1 MIKARYILTLFAMLL
16 SMVARGQDFNPDSP
30 PEPGARYKLT
40 LKAQPAEAAT
50 VSGGGLYVVNANV
63 SVKAVAKSSN
73 WRFINWTDAEG
84 KVVSTSN
91 SFTHRKLNSA
101 ETLTANY
108 EYQKTSLLTIAY
120 DPSSIKTSE
129 VKEYAV
135 GVPYYTQASTYS
147 DYTFVN
153 WTTSDGTVISTNRTV
168 SYTVTENDE
177 TITAHYRYTP
187 GSPAE
192 PNETKPKH
200 KVFFRCDPA
209 GLTGFN
215 KTSGF
220 SVSEGSP
227 YSVTVYS
234 VSDYEF
240 KGWTWEGET
249 KVLETSYTWNV
260 NMGTRDAHL
269 VAHFEFKPSSP
280 SEPSTDTKQRHSLY
294 ATTTSMYRGETTL
307 LPVYMQ
313 NTGNVKTLSF
323 KLHLPKNLSVDVA
336 NIQKTLRTDAYT
348 VQAAQE
354 DSVLSVSLEG
364 GTQIVEH
371 DGVVVRIPVSAQDA
385 LKDGIYTVKFS
396 DITGTT
402 LEDAAINFTSR
413 SGRLVVS
420 TPEEGDLQAKFSVE
434 TYMNRAQLTNL
445 SSENAKTFEWN
456 FGDGSTS
463 TERNPMHIY
472 AEAGTY
478 TVRLTA
484 RGIVKTVTAEQQ
496 IIINPANTW
505 SASGDYRLDPTVNSA
520 RAFKSMHEMFELL
533 SQCKPEGTINVKTGG
548 KEVFSVNLLTA
559 DSLALLSTLTEKL
572 GTTGVVMAFKNEA
585 QKPVTLQFNTAANSA
600 DMQKVT
606 DFFRHI
612 SLENV
617 QVTLNGAAIN
627 IGEIGRY
634 SEQTICSGTSTQP
647 EAFTAISSSEK
658 VKVKWTASV
667 AEGCTV
673 RGYQLTGTD
682 DLPAMTLTNEGSKT
696 DLVTYHVSVELNG
709 VVALAY
715 IYKVYVKP
723 LLKSLA
729 LSSPSNNAVLEYGQ
743 VTLSCSNLG
752 QDAVGYTFHYRR
764 TDAEATEDGEAEEWK
779 EVKTT
784 SPSTTFVPV
793 EGASYE
799 WYATA
804 HGECYEKVDSEHRTF
819 SISKRS
825 DLTVESV
832 TVPAEVKAN
841 TTFQITAVVRN
852 IGKGATR
859 SSAWTD
865 MLYEERADGKQY
877 YGIKGIAHRGV
888 LQPGESYTVTFT
900 VTSPGASVSGF
911 RYMVETDVYA
921 EETESD
927 ESNNSKFTDP
937 IAIVNRYIDAADYEA
952 LKAIYAATNGG
963 AWTSKTW
970 RIGSNAVTSTRW
982 PGVTF
987 DEEGHVLA
995 IDLQDNNLS
1004 GSLPTEGM
1012 QMKSLRTLNLRRNNL
1027 RGDVAAFCKLLP
1039 ALETLNLGYNL
1050 FTEIKEALPTHITSL
1065 NLQNQREGYSLS
1077 TFTLQEWAM
1086 GDKLADIQLGSLIA
1100 YDHKNQNFEAH
1111 PSLSIYTTDNN
1122 SYVGEMRYED
1132 GAYRYYLSGTY
1143 TYASGTEFCIR
1154 SNGGVAQNNRL
1165 RAKLTWTKGDV
1176 NADASVDVLDAQQT
1190 LNYIMGTQNGN
1201 FNYPA
1206 ADTYEGSGIN
1216 VQDVVATI
1224 NIFIGSNDNADR
1236 KTVMAAQ
1243 RRWTESLGDGASA
1256 ANVLSVEDGA
1266 LWLNASDQVAALDI
1280 TLAGVKA
1287 NDVKLAL
1294 SKQRYQ
1300 LVTHNTANGVRVV
1313 IISTTGDIISGRT
1326 KLLQLAKP
1334 ARVDQTM
1341 AADIDA
1347 QPVGIA
1353 FEGQATGIDAVTT
1366 DAKSREDVYS
1376 IDGRKLNGVER
1387 EGIYIVNGK
1396 KKAINRHQLK

>member
-1 MIKARYILTLFAMLL
+1 MIKSRYILTLLAMLL

-40 LKAQPAEAAT
+40 LKALPAEAAT
-50 VSGGGLYVVNANV
+50 VSGGGLYAVNANV
-63 SVKAVAKSSN
+63 SVKAVARNAN
-73 WRFINWTDAEG
+73 WRFKNWTDAEG
-84 KVVSTSN
+84 KVVSTS
-91 SFTHRKLNSA
+91 STFTHRKLNSA

-108 EYQKTSLLTIAY
+108 EYQKTSRLTIAY

-135 GVPYYTQASTYS
+135 GVPYSYTASTYS

-153 WTTSDGTVISTNRTV
+153 WTTSDGTVISTNRAV

-177 TITAHYRYTP
+177 TITAHYRFTP

-200 KVFFRCDPA
+200 KVYFRCDPA
-209 GLTGFN
+209 GLAGFYQSN
-215 KTSGF
+215 GF
-220 SVSEGSP
+220 SVSEGSA

-249 KVLETSYTWNV
+249 KILETSRTWNV

-307 LPVYMQ
+307 LPIYMQ

-323 KLHLPKNLSVDVA
+323 KLHLPKNLTVDVA
-336 NIQKTLRTDAYT
+336 GIKKTLRTEAYT

-371 DGVVVRIPVSAQDA
+371 DGVVVRIPVSAQEA
-385 LKDGIYTVKFS
+385 LKDSVYTVKFS
-396 DITGTT
+396 DIAGTT
-402 LEDAAINFTSR
+402 TADAVINFTSR

-434 TYMNRAQLTNL
+434 TYMNRAQFTNL

-456 FGDGSTS
+456 FGDGATS
-463 TERNPMHIY
+463 TERNPMHSY

-505 SASGDYRLDPTVNSA
+505 SASGDYRLDPTANSA
-520 RAFKSMHEMFELL
+520 RAFKSMHEMLSLL
-533 SQCKPEGTINVKTGG
+533 SQCTPDGTINVKTGG
-548 KEVFSVNLLTA
+548 KEAFDANLQTA

-585 QKPVTLQFNTAANSA
+585 PNPVTLQFNTATNSA

-612 SLENV
+612 SLDNV
-617 QVTLNGAAIN
+617 VVTLNGAAIN
-627 IGEIGRY
+627 IGEIDRF
-634 SEQTICSGTSTQP
+634 SAQTICSGASTQP

-673 RGYQLTGTD
+673 RGYQLTGTGN
-682 DLPAMTLTNEGSKT
+682 LPAMTLTNEGSKT
-696 DLVTYHVSVELNG
+696 DLVTYHVSVELDG
-709 VVALAY
+709 VAMYTY

-729 LSSPSNNAVLEYGQ
+729 LSSPSDNAVLEYGQ

-752 QDAVGYTFHYRR
+752 QAAVGYTFHYRR
-764 TDAEATEDGEAEEWK
+764 TDAEAENAAEWT
-779 EVKTT
+779 VVNTT
-784 SPSTTFVPV
+784 TPSTAFVPV

-804 HGECYEKVDSEHRTF
+804 HGECNETVESAHRTF
-819 SISKRS
+819 SIRKRA
-825 DLTVESV
+825 DLTVVSV

-859 SSAWTD
+859 SSNWQD
-865 MLYEERADGKQY
+865 IICEEQANGSYRE
-877 YGIKGIAHRGV
+877 IKRISHNGV
-888 LQPGESYTVTFT
+888 LQPGDSYTVTFT
-900 VTSPGASVSGF
+900 VTSPDATLSEV
-911 RYMVETDVYA
+911 RYLVETDSWYQ
-921 EETESD
+921 ETESN
-927 ESNNSKFTDP
+927 ESNNMNISDP
-937 IAIVNRYIDAADYEA
+937 VSIIKRYIDAADYEA
-952 LKAIYAATNGG
+952 LKVLYQATNGG
-963 AWTSKTW
+963 AWTNKTW
-970 RIGSNAVTSTRW
+970 RIGSNAVTSTGW

-995 IDLQDNNLS
+995 IELQNNNLR

-1012 QMKSLRTLNLRRNNL
+1012 EMKSLRTLNLSGNSL
-1027 RGDVAAFCKLLP
+1027 SGDVAAFCKLLP

-1050 FTEIKEALPTHITSL
+1050 FTELTDVLPAHITSL
-1065 NLQNQREGYSLS
+1065 NLQNQREGYHLS

-1086 GDKLADIQLGSLIA
+1086 GDKQANIQLGTLIA
-1100 YDHKNQNFEAH
+1100 YDHQNQNFDGH
-1111 PSLSIYTTDNN
+1111 PALRIYTTDNN
-1122 SYVGEMRYED
+1122 SYVGEMRYAD

-1143 TYASGTEFCIR
+1143 NYASGTEFCIR
-1154 SNGGVAQNNRL
+1154 SYEGVAQNNRL

-1206 ADTYEGSGIN
+1206 ADTYEGGGIN

-1224 NIFIGSNDNADR
+1224 NIFIGSNDNADQ
-1236 KTVMAAQ
+1236 KSLMAAQ
-1243 RRWTESLGDGASA
+1243 RRWTESMGEEAST
-1256 ANVLSVEDGA
+1256 ANVLSVEDDA
-1266 LWLNASDQVAALDI
+1266 LWLDATDQVAALDI

-1287 NDVKLAL
+1287 NDVKLAM

-1300 LVTHNTANGVRVV
+1300 LVTHNTANGVRIV

-1326 KLLQLAKP
+1326 KLLRLAKP
-1334 ARVDQTM
+1334 ARVYQAM

-1347 QPVGIA
+1347 QPVGVA
-1353 FEGQATGIDAVTT
+1353 FEGQTTDIDAVTA
-1366 DAKSREDVYS
+1366 DAESREDVYT
-1376 IDGRKLNGVER
+1376 IDGRKLNGVAR
-1387 EGIYIVNGK
+1387 EGVYIVNGK

>member
-1 MIKARYILTLFAMLL
+1 MLL

-84 KVVSTSN
+84 KVVNTNS
-91 SFTHRKLNSA
+91 SFTHRKLNSN

-135 GVPYYTQASTYS
+135 GVTYSYTASTYS

-153 WTTSDGTVISTNRTV
+153 WTTSDGTVISTERTV
-168 SYTVTENDE
+168 RYTVTENDE
-177 TITAHYRYTP
+177 TITAHYRFTP

-200 KVFFRCDPA
+200 KVYFKCDPA
-209 GLTGFN
+209 GLTGFYQSN
-215 KTSGF
+215 GF
-220 SVSEGSP
+220 SVSEGNTFR
-227 YSVTVYS
+227 VEVYS

-240 KGWTWEGET
+240 KGWTREGSSEIIGQYRT
-249 KVLETSYTWNV
+249 FSGT
-260 NMGTRDAHL
+260 MGKEDVHL

-307 LPVYMQ
+307 LPIYMQ

-323 KLHLPKNLSVDVA
+323 KLHLPKNLTVDVA

-348 VQAAQE
+348 VQAVQE

-371 DGVVVRIPVSAQDA
+371 DGVVVRIPVIAQDA
-385 LKDGIYTVKFS
+385 LKDSVYTVKFS
-396 DITGTT
+396 DIAGTT
-402 LEDAAINFTSR
+402 TADAAINFTNR

-420 TPEEGDLQAKFSVE
+420 TPEEGDLQARFSVE
-434 TYMNRAQLTNL
+434 TYMNRAQFANL

-456 FGDGSTS
+456 FGDGTTS
-463 TERNPMHIY
+463 TERNPMHSY

-520 RAFKSMHEMFELL
+520 RAFKSMHEMLELL
-533 SQCKPEGTINVKTGG
+533 SQCKPEGTINVKPGG
-548 KEVFSVNLLTA
+548 KEAFEANLQTA

-572 GTTGVVMAFKNEA
+572 GTTGVVMAFRNEA
-585 QKPVTLQFNTAANSA
+585 EKPVTLQFNTAANSA

-606 DFFRHI
+606 DYFRHI
-612 SLENV
+612 TLENV
-617 QVTLNGAAIN
+617 VVTLNGTAIN
-627 IGEIGRY
+627 IGEIGRF

-647 EAFTAISSSEK
+647 EAFAAISSSEA
-658 VKVKWTASV
+658 VKVSWTASV

-673 RGYQLTGTD
+673 RGYQLTGTGN
-682 DLPAMTLTNEGSKT
+682 LPAMTLTNEGSKT
-696 DLVTYHVSVELNG
+696 DLVTYHVNVELNG
-709 VVALAY
+709 AVMYTY

-723 LLKSLA
+723 LLKSLS
-729 LSSPSNNAVLEYGQ
+729 LSSPSNNATLEYGQ

-752 QDAVGYTFHYRR
+752 QAAVGYTFHYRR
-764 TDAEATEDGEAEEWK
+764 TYAEAESAEEWK

-784 SPSTTFVPV
+784 TPSTAFVPV

-804 HGECYEKVDSEHRTF
+804 HGECSEAVDSEHRTF
-819 SISKRS
+819 SIRKRS

-832 TVPAEVKAN
+832 TAPVEVKAN
-841 TTFQITAVVRN
+841 TTFQVTAVVRN

-865 MLYEERADGKQY
+865 ALYEKRPDGAVRVGTQ
-877 YGIKGIAHRGV
+877 AHYGV
-888 LQPGESYTVTFT
+888 LQPDASYTVTFNI
-900 VTSPGASVSGF
+900 TSPDATQSEVSYF
-911 RYMVETDVYA
+911 VETDLYR

-927 ESNNSKFTDP
+927 ESNNIKSTDP
-937 IAIVNRYIDAADYEA
+937 IALINRYIDAADYEA
-952 LKAIYAATNGG
+952 LKVLYHATNGG
-963 AWTSKTW
+963 AWTNKTW
-970 RIGSNAVTSTRW
+970 RIGSNAVTSTGW

-995 IDLQDNNLS
+995 IELQNNNLR
-1004 GSLPTEGM
+1004 GNLPTEGM
-1012 QMKSLRTLNLRRNNL
+1012 EMKSLRMLNLNGNSL
-1027 RGDVAAFCKLLP
+1027 SGDVAAFCKLLP

-1050 FTEIKEALPTHITSL
+1050 FTELTGVLPAHITSL

-1077 TFTLQEWAM
+1077 TFTQQEWAM
-1086 GDKLADIQLGSLIA
+1086 GDKLADIKLGSLIA
-1100 YDHKNQNFEAH
+1100 YDHQNQNFEAH
-1111 PSLSIYTTDNN
+1111 PTLRIYTTDNN
-1122 SYVGEMRYED
+1122 SYVGEMIYSD
-1132 GAYRYYLSGTY
+1132 GAYRYSLSGTY
-1143 TYASGTEFCIR
+1143 NYASGTEFCIR
-1154 SNGGVAQNNRL
+1154 SSGGVAQNNRL

-1206 ADTYEGSGIN
+1206 ADTYEGGGIN

-1236 KTVMAAQ
+1236 KSLMAAQ
-1243 RRWTESLGDGASA
+1243 RRWTESMGEGASTL
-1256 ANVLSVEDGA
+1256 NVLSVEDGA
-1266 LWLNASDQVAALDI
+1266 LWLDASDQVAALDI
-1280 TLAGVKA
+1280 TLAGVRA
-1287 NDVKLAL
+1287 NDVKLAM

-1326 KLLQLAKP
+1326 KLLRLAKP
-1334 ARVDQTM
+1334 ARVEQAM

-1347 QPVGIA
+1347 QPVGVA
-1353 FEGQATGIDAVTT
+1353 FDGQTTDIDAITT
-1366 DAKSREDVYS
+1366 DADSRDAVYS
-1376 IDGRKLNGVER
+1376 IDGRKLNGVAG

>member
-1 MIKARYILTLFAMLL
+1 MLL

-84 KVVSTSN
+84 KVVNTNS
-91 SFTHRKLNSA
+91 SFTHRKLNSN

-108 EYQKTSLLTIAY
+108 EYQQTSRLTIAY
-120 DPSSIKTSE
+120 DPSSIRTSE

-135 GVPYYTQASTYS
+135 GVTYSYTASTYS

-177 TITAHYRYTP
+177 TITAHYRFTP

-200 KVFFRCDPA
+200 KVYFKCDPA
-209 GLTGFN
+209 GLVGFN
-215 KTSGF
+215 QNNGF
-220 SVSEGSP
+220 SVSEGKTF
-227 YSVTVYS
+227 SVTVYDAGS
-234 VSDYEF
+234 YEF
-240 KGWTWEGET
+240 KGWTREGSSEIIGQYRT
-249 KVLETSYTWNV
+249 YNGT
-260 NMGTRDAHL
+260 MGKEDMHL

-307 LPVYMQ
+307 LPIYMQ

-323 KLHLPKNLSVDVA
+323 KLHLPKNLKVDVA
-336 NIQKTLRTDAYT
+336 GIQKTLRTEAYT
-348 VQAAQE
+348 VQAALE

-371 DGVVVRIPVSAQDA
+371 DGVVARIPVSAQDA
-385 LKDGIYTVKFS
+385 LKDSVYTVRFS
-396 DITGTT
+396 DIAGTT
-402 LEDAAINFTSR
+402 TADAVINFTSR

-548 KEVFSVNLLTA
+548 KEAFEANLQTA

-572 GTTGVVMAFKNEA
+572 GTTGVVMAFRNEA
-585 QKPVTLQFNTAANSA
+585 EKPVTLQFTTAANSA

-606 DFFRHI
+606 DYFRHI
-612 SLENV
+612 TLENV
-617 QVTLNGAAIN
+617 VVTLNGAAIN
-627 IGEIGRY
+627 IGEIGRF

-647 EAFTAISSSEK
+647 EAFAAISSSEA
-658 VKVKWTASV
+658 VKVSWTASV

-673 RGYQLTGTD
+673 RGYQLTGTGN
-682 DLPAMTLTNEGSKT
+682 LPAMTLTNEGSKT
-696 DLVTYHVSVELNG
+696 DHVTYHVNVELNG
-709 VVALAY
+709 AVMYTY

-723 LLKSLA
+723 LLKSLS
-729 LSSPSNNAVLEYGQ
+729 LSSPSNNATLEYGQ

-752 QDAVGYTFHYRR
+752 QAAVGYTFHYRR
-764 TDAEATEDGEAEEWK
+764 TDAESAEEWK

-784 SPSTTFVPV
+784 TPSTAFVPV

-804 HGECYEKVDSEHRTF
+804 HGECSEAVDSEHRTF
-819 SISKRS
+819 SIRKRS

-832 TVPAEVKAN
+832 TAPVEVKAN

-865 MLYEERADGKQY
+865 ALYEKRPDGAVRVGTQ
-877 YGIKGIAHRGV
+877 AHYGV
-888 LQPGESYTVTFT
+888 LQPDASYTVTFNI
-900 VTSPGASVSGF
+900 TSPDASQSEVSYF
-911 RYMVETDVYA
+911 VETDTYR

-927 ESNNSKFTDP
+927 ESNNIKSTDP

-952 LKAIYAATNGG
+952 LKVLYHATNGG
-963 AWTSKTW
+963 AWTNKTW
-970 RIGSNAVTSTRW
+970 RIGSNAVTSTGW

-995 IDLQDNNLS
+995 IELQNNNLR
-1004 GSLPTEGM
+1004 GNLPTEGM
-1012 QMKSLRTLNLRRNNL
+1012 EMKSLRTLNLSHNNL
-1027 RGDVAAFCKLLP
+1027 KGDVAAFCKLLP

-1050 FTEIKEALPTHITSL
+1050 FTELTGVLPAHITSL

-1077 TFTLQEWAM
+1077 TFTQQEWAM

-1100 YDHKNQNFEAH
+1100 YDHQNQNFEAH
-1111 PSLSIYTTDNN
+1111 PTLRIYTTDNN
-1122 SYVGEMRYED
+1122 SYVGEMIYSD
-1132 GAYRYYLSGTY
+1132 GAYRYSLSGTY
-1143 TYASGTEFCIR
+1143 NYASGTEFCIR
-1154 SNGGVAQNNRL
+1154 SSGGVAQNNRL

-1176 NADASVDVLDAQQT
+1176 NADAAVDVLDAQQT

-1201 FNYPA
+1201 FNYLA
-1206 ADTYEGSGIN
+1206 ADTYQGGGIN

-1236 KTVMAAQ
+1236 KSLMAAQ
-1243 RRWTESLGDGASA
+1243 RRWTESMGEGTSTH
-1256 ANVLSVEDGA
+1256 NVLSVEDGA
-1266 LWLNASDQVAALDI
+1266 LWLDASDQVAALDI
-1280 TLAGVKA
+1280 TLAGVRA
-1287 NDVKLAL
+1287 NDVKLAM

-1300 LVTHNTANGVRVV
+1300 LVTHNTANGVRIV

-1326 KLLQLAKP
+1326 KLLRLAKA
-1334 ARVDQTM
+1334 ARVDQAM

-1347 QPVGIA
+1347 QPVGVA
-1353 FEGQATGIDAVTT
+1353 FEGQTSDIDAVT
-1366 DAKSREDVYS
+1366 AGAESLEGVYS
-1376 IDGRKLNGVER
+1376 INGRKLNGVAG

-1396 KKAINRHQLK
+1396 KKAINRHQ

>member
-1 MIKARYILTLFAMLL
+1 MLL

-50 VSGGGLYVVNANV
+50 VSGGGLYAVNANV
-63 SVKAVAKSSN
+63 NVKAVARSAN
-73 WRFINWTDAEG
+73 WRFKNWTNAEG
-84 KVVSTSN
+84 KVVSTSS

-108 EYQKTSLLTIAY
+108 EYQKTSRLTIAY
-120 DPSSIKTSE
+120 DPSSIRTSE

-135 GVPYYTQASTYS
+135 GITYSYTASTYS

-153 WTTSDGTVISTNRTV
+153 WTTSDGTVISTNRAV
-168 SYTVTENDE
+168 SYTFTENDE
-177 TITAHYRYTP
+177 TITAHYRFTP

-200 KVFFRCDPA
+200 KVYFKCDPA
-209 GLTGFN
+209 GLAGFN

-220 SVSEGSP
+220 SVSEGSV

-249 KVLETSYTWNV
+249 KILETSYTWNV

-280 SEPSTDTKQRHSLY
+280 SEPSTDSKQRHSLY

-307 LPVYMQ
+307 LPIYMQ

-323 KLHLPKNLSVDVA
+323 KLHLPKNLTVDVA
-336 NIQKTLRTDAYT
+336 GIQKTLRTDAYT

-371 DGVVVRIPVSAQDA
+371 DGVVVRIPVSAQEA
-385 LKDGIYTVKFS
+385 LKDSVYTVKFS
-396 DITGTT
+396 DISGTT
-402 LEDAAINFTSR
+402 TADAAINFTSR

-434 TYMNRAQLTNL
+434 TYMNRAQFTNL

-456 FGDGSTS
+456 FGDGATS
-463 TERNPMHIY
+463 TECNPMHSY

-505 SASGDYRLDPTVNSA
+505 SASGDYRLDPTANSA
-520 RAFKSMHEMFELL
+520 RAFKSMHEMLSLL
-533 SQCKPEGTINVKTGG
+533 SQCTPDGTINIKTGG
-548 KEVFSVNLLTA
+548 KEAFDANLQSA

-572 GTTGVVMAFKNEA
+572 GKAGVVMAFKNEA
-585 QKPVTLQFNTAANSA
+585 QNPVTLRFNVAANST
-600 DMQKVT
+600 DMQKAT

-612 SLENV
+612 SLDNV
-617 QVTLNGAAIN
+617 VVTLNGAAIN
-627 IGEIGRY
+627 IGEIDRF
-634 SEQTICSGTSTQP
+634 SAQTICSGASTQP

-658 VKVKWTASV
+658 VKVSWTASV

-673 RGYQLTGTD
+673 RGYQLTGSGN
-682 DLPAMTLTNEGSKT
+682 LPAMTLTNEGSKT
-696 DLVTYHVSVELNG
+696 DFVTYHVSVELDG
-709 VVALAY
+709 VAITH

-729 LSSPSNNAVLEYGQ
+729 LSSPSDNATLEYGQ

-752 QDAVGYTFHYRR
+752 QAAVGYTFSYRR
-764 TDAEATEDGEAEEWK
+764 TDAEAENSEEWK

-784 SPSTTFVPV
+784 SPSTAFVPV

-804 HGECYEKVDSEHRTF
+804 HGEYNETVESAHRTF
-819 SISKRS
+819 SIRKRS

-832 TVPAEVKAN
+832 TAPAEVKAN

-859 SSAWTD
+859 NSNWQD
-865 MLYEERADGKQY
+865 IICEEQADGSY
-877 YGIKGIAHRGV
+877 REIKRISHNGV
-888 LQPGESYTVTFT
+888 LQPGDSYTVTFT
-900 VTSPGASVSGF
+900 VTSPDATLSEVS
-911 RYMVETDVYA
+911 YLVETDSWN
-921 EETESD
+921 EETESN
-927 ESNNSKFTDP
+927 ESNNIKVSDP
-937 IAIVNRYIDAADYEA
+937 ISIINRYIDAADYEA
-952 LKAIYAATNGG
+952 LKVLYQATNGG
-963 AWTSKTW
+963 AWTNKTW
-970 RIGSNAVTSTRW
+970 RIGSNAVTSTGW

-995 IDLQDNNLS
+995 IDLQNNNLR
-1004 GSLPTEGM
+1004 GTLPTEGM
-1012 QMKSLRTLNLRRNNL
+1012 EMKSLRTLNLSGNSL
-1027 RGDVAAFCKLLP
+1027 SGDVAAFCKLLP

-1050 FTEIKEALPTHITSL
+1050 FTELSGVLPAHITSL

-1077 TFTLQEWAM
+1077 TFTQQEWAM
-1086 GDKLADIQLGSLIA
+1086 GDKQADIQLGTLIA

-1111 PSLSIYTTDNN
+1111 PTLRIYTTDNN
-1122 SYVGEMRYED
+1122 SYVGEMRYTD

-1143 TYASGTEFCIR
+1143 NYASGTEFCIR
-1154 SNGGVAQNNRL
+1154 SYEGVAQNNRL
-1165 RAKLTWTKGDV
+1165 RAKLTWTNGDV

-1201 FNYPA
+1201 FNYLA
-1206 ADTYEGSGIN
+1206 ADTYQGGGIN

-1224 NIFIGSNDNADR
+1224 NIFIGSNDNADQ
-1236 KTVMAAQ
+1236 KSLMAAQ
-1243 RRWTESLGDGASA
+1243 RRWTESLGEDAA
-1256 ANVLSVEDGA
+1256 TANVLSVEDDA
-1266 LWLNASDQVAALDI
+1266 LWLDATDQVAALDI

-1287 NDVKLAL
+1287 NDVKLAM

-1326 KLLQLAKP
+1326 KLLRLAKQ
-1334 ARVDQTM
+1334 ARVEQAM

-1347 QPVGIA
+1347 QPVGVA
-1353 FEGQATGIDAVTT
+1353 FEGQTT
-1366 DAKSREDVYS
+1366 DIDTITTDVDSREAVYS
-1376 IDGRKLNGVER
+1376 LDGRKLNGVAR
-1387 EGIYIVNGK
+1387 EGVYIVNGK
-1396 KKAINRHQLK
+1396 KKAINRHQ

>member
-1 MIKARYILTLFAMLL
+1 MLL

-40 LKAQPAEAAT
+40 VKAQPAEAAT

-73 WRFINWTDAEG
+73 WRFKNWTDAEG
-84 KVVSTSN
+84 NEVSTKS
-91 SFTHRKLNSA
+91 SFTHRKLNSN
-101 ETLTANY
+101 ETLTANF
-108 EYQKTSLLTIAY
+108 EEVKTSRLTIAY
-120 DPSSIKTSE
+120 DPSSIGTSE

-135 GVPYYTQASTYS
+135 GVTYSTTASNYS
-147 DYTFVN
+147 DYTFDN
-153 WTTSDGTVISTNRTV
+153 WTTSDGTVISTNREV
-168 SYTVTENDE
+168 RYTFTENDE

-200 KVFFRCDPA
+200 KVFFRCEPA

-249 KVLETSYTWNV
+249 KILETSYTWNV

-323 KLHLPKNLSVDVA
+323 KLHLPKNLKVDVA
-336 NIQKTLRTDAYT
+336 GIQKTLRTDAYT

-396 DITGTT
+396 DIAGTT

-505 SASGDYRLDPTVNSA
+505 TASGDYRLDPTVNSA

-548 KEVFSVNLLTA
+548 KEAFSVNLQTA

-572 GTTGVVMAFKNEA
+572 GTTGVVMAFRNEA

-617 QVTLNGAAIN
+617 VVTLNGAAIN
-627 IGEIGRY
+627 IGEIGRF

-647 EAFTAISSSEK
+647 EAFTAISSSEA

-673 RGYQLTGTD
+673 RGYQLTGTG
-682 DLPAMTLTNEGSKT
+682 DLPDMTLTNEGSKT

-729 LSSPSNNAVLEYGQ
+729 LGSPSNNATLDYGQ

-752 QDAVGYTFHYRR
+752 QAAVGYTFHYRR
-764 TDAEATEDGEAEEWK
+764 TDAEAEGAEEWK

-784 SPSTTFVPV
+784 TPSTAFVPV

-804 HGECYEKVDSEHRTF
+804 HGECYETVDSEHRTF

-865 MLYEERADGKQY
+865 ALYEKRPGGAVRVGTQTHY
-877 YGIKGIAHRGV
+877 GV
-888 LQPGESYTVTFT
+888 LQPDASYTVTFNI
-900 VTSPGASVSGF
+900 TSPDATQNEVGYF
-911 RYMVETDVYA
+911 VETDLYR
-921 EETESD
+921 EETESN
-927 ESNNSKFTDP
+927 ESNNIKSTDT

-952 LKAIYAATNGG
+952 LKVLYQATNGG
-963 AWTSKTW
+963 AWTNKTW
-970 RIGSNAVTSTRW
+970 RIGSNAVTSTGW

-987 DEEGHVLA
+987 DDEGHVLA
-995 IDLQDNNLS
+995 IDLQNNNLR

-1012 QMKSLRTLNLRRNNL
+1012 EMKSLRTLNLSGNSLN
-1027 RGDVAAFCKLLP
+1027 GDVATFCTLLP
-1039 ALETLNLGYNL
+1039 ALETLNLGNNL
-1050 FTEIKEALPTHITSL
+1050 FTELTDVLPAHITSL
-1065 NLQNQREGYSLS
+1065 NLQNQRERYSLS
-1077 TFTLQEWAM
+1077 TFPLQEWAM
-1086 GDKLADIQLGSLIA
+1086 GDKQADIQLGSLIA

-1111 PSLSIYTTDNN
+1111 PTLRIYTADNN
-1122 SYVGEMRYED
+1122 SYVGEMRYSD
-1132 GAYRYYLSGTY
+1132 GAYSYSLSGTY

-1154 SNGGVAQNNRL
+1154 SNDGVAQNNRL

-1206 ADTYEGSGIN
+1206 ADTYESSGIN

-1224 NIFIGSNDNADR
+1224 NIFIGSNDNASQ
-1236 KTVMAAQ
+1236 KSLKAAQ
-1243 RRWTESLGDGASA
+1243 RRWTESLGEEASA

-1300 LVTHNTANGVRVV
+1300 LVTHNTVNGVRVV

-1341 AADIDA
+1341 AADINA

-1353 FEGQATGIDAVTT
+1353 FEGQATDIDAVTT
-1366 DAKSREDVYS
+1366 GAEGREDVYS
-1376 IDGRKLNGVER
+1376 IDGRKLNGVTG

-1396 KKAINRHQLK
+1396 KKAINRHQMK

>member
-1 MIKARYILTLFAMLL
+1 MLL

-40 LKAQPAEAAT
+40 LKALPAEAAT
-50 VSGGGLYVVNANV
+50 VSGGGLYAVNANV
-63 SVKAVAKSSN
+63 SVKAVARNAN
-73 WRFINWTDAEG
+73 WRFKNWTDAEG
-84 KVVSTSN
+84 NVVSTS
-91 SFTHRKLNSA
+91 STFTHRKLNSA

-108 EYQKTSLLTIAY
+108 EYQKTSHLTIAY
-120 DPSSIKTSE
+120 DPSSIRTSE

-135 GVPYYTQASTYS
+135 GVTYSYTASTYS

-153 WTTSDGTVISTNRTV
+153 WTTSDGTVISTERTV
-168 SYTVTENDE
+168 RYTVTENDE
-177 TITAHYRYTP
+177 TITAHYRFTP

-192 PNETKPKH
+192 PNETKPKY
-200 KVFFRCDPA
+200 KVYFKCDPA
-209 GLTGFN
+209 GLTGFYQSN
-215 KTSGF
+215 GF
-220 SVSEGSP
+220 SVSEGNTFR
-227 YSVTVYS
+227 VEVYS

-240 KGWTWEGET
+240 KGWTREGSSEIIGQYRT
-249 KVLETSYTWNV
+249 FNGT
-260 NMGTRDAHL
+260 MGKEDVHL

-307 LPVYMQ
+307 LPIYMQ

-323 KLHLPKNLSVDVA
+323 KLHLPKNLTVDVA

-385 LKDGIYTVKFS
+385 LKDSVYTVKFS
-396 DITGTT
+396 DIAGTT

-456 FGDGSTS
+456 FGDGTTS
-463 TERNPMHIY
+463 TERNPMHSY

-505 SASGDYRLDPTVNSA
+505 TASGDYRLDPTVNSA
-520 RAFKSMHEMFELL
+520 RAFKSMHEMLSLL
-533 SQCKPEGTINVKTGG
+533 SQCTPDGTINVKTGG
-548 KEVFSVNLLTA
+548 KEAFDANLQTA

-572 GTTGVVMAFKNEA
+572 GKAGVVMAFKNEA
-585 QKPVTLQFNTAANSA
+585 QNPVTLRFNVAANSA

-612 SLENV
+612 SLDNV
-617 QVTLNGAAIN
+617 VVTLNGAAIN
-627 IGEIGRY
+627 IGEIDRF
-634 SEQTICSGTSTQP
+634 SAQTICSGTSTQP

-658 VKVKWTASV
+658 VKVSWTASV

-673 RGYQLTGTD
+673 RGYQLTGTGN
-682 DLPAMTLTNEGSKT
+682 LPAMTLTNEGSKT
-696 DLVTYHVSVELNG
+696 DLVTYHVSVELDG
-709 VVALAY
+709 VAMYTY

-729 LSSPSNNAVLEYGQ
+729 LSSPSDNAVLEYGQ

-752 QDAVGYTFHYRR
+752 QAAVGYTFHYRR
-764 TDAEATEDGEAEEWK
+764 TDAEAENAEEWK

-784 SPSTTFVPV
+784 SPSTAFVPV
-793 EGASYE
+793 EGVSYE

-804 HGECYEKVDSEHRTF
+804 HGECSETVESEHRTF
-819 SISKRS
+819 SIRKRS

-841 TTFQITAVVRN
+841 TTFQVTAVVRN

-859 SSAWTD
+859 NSNWQD
-865 MLYEERADGKQY
+865 IICEEQANGSYRE
-877 YGIKGIAHRGV
+877 IKRISHNGV
-888 LQPGESYTVTFT
+888 LQPGDSYTVTFT
-900 VTSPGASVSGF
+900 VTSPDATLSEVS
-911 RYMVETDVYA
+911 YLVHTDSWNQ
-921 EETESD
+921 ETESD
-927 ESNNSKFTDP
+927 ENNNVEISTPVSIIK
-937 IAIVNRYIDAADYEA
+937 RYIDADDYEA
-952 LKAIYAATNGG
+952 LKVLYQATNGG
-963 AWTSKTW
+963 AWTNKTW
-970 RIGSNAVTSTRW
+970 RIGSNAVTSTGW

-995 IDLQDNNLS
+995 IDLQNNNLR
-1004 GSLPTEGM
+1004 GSLPTAGM
-1012 QMKSLRTLNLRRNNL
+1012 EMKSLRTLNLSGNSL
-1027 RGDVAAFCKLLP
+1027 SGDVAAFCKLLP

-1050 FTEIKEALPTHITSL
+1050 FTELSGVLPAHITSL

-1086 GDKLADIQLGSLIA
+1086 GDKQADIQLGSLIA
-1100 YDHKNQNFEAH
+1100 YDHQNQNFEGH
-1111 PSLSIYTTDNN
+1111 PALRIYTADNN
-1122 SYVGEMRYED
+1122 SYVGEMRYAD

-1143 TYASGTEFCIR
+1143 NYASGTEFCIR

-1176 NADASVDVLDAQQT
+1176 NADAAVDVLDAQQT
-1190 LNYIMGTQNGN
+1190 LNYIMATQNGN

-1206 ADTYEGSGIN
+1206 ADTYQGGGIN

-1224 NIFIGSNDNADR
+1224 NIFIGSNDNADQ
-1236 KTVMAAQ
+1236 KSLMAAQ
-1243 RRWTESLGDGASA
+1243 RRWTESLGEDAST

-1266 LWLNASDQVAALDI
+1266 LWLDASDQVAALDI

-1287 NDVKLAL
+1287 NDVKLAM

-1300 LVTHNTANGVRVV
+1300 LVTHNTSNGVRVV
-1313 IISTTGDIISGRT
+1313 IISTTGDILSGRT
-1326 KLLQLAKP
+1326 KLLRLAKQ
-1334 ARVDQTM
+1334 ARVEQAM

-1347 QPVGIA
+1347 QPVGVA
-1353 FEGQATGIDAVTT
+1353 FEGQTT
-1366 DAKSREDVYS
+1366 DIDTITTDVDSREAVYS
-1376 IDGRKLNGVER
+1376 LDGRKLNGVAR
-1387 EGIYIVNGK
+1387 EGVYIVNGK

>member
-1 MIKARYILTLFAMLL
+1 MLL

-40 LKAQPAEAAT
+40 LKASPAEAAT
-50 VSGGGLYVVNANV
+50 VSGGGLYAVNASV

-73 WRFINWTDAEG
+73 WRFKNWTDAEG
-84 KVVSTSN
+84 KVVSTSS

-108 EYQKTSLLTIAY
+108 EYQKTSRLTVAY

-135 GVPYYTQASTYS
+135 GVTCSYTASTYT

-153 WTTSDGTVISTNRTV
+153 WTTSDGTVISTERTV
-168 SYTVTENDE
+168 RYTVTENDE

-200 KVFFRCDPA
+200 KVYFRCDPA
-209 GLTGFN
+209 GLTGFYQSN
-215 KTSGF
+215 GF
-220 SVSEGSP
+220 SVSEGSTFG
-227 YSVTVYS
+227 VTVYDAS
-234 VSDYEF
+234 NYEF
-240 KGWTWEGET
+240 KGWTREGSSEIIGQYRT
-249 KVLETSYTWNV
+249 FNGT
-260 NMGTRDAHL
+260 MGKEDVHL

-307 LPVYMQ
+307 LPIYMQ

-323 KLHLPKNLSVDVA
+323 KLHLPKNLKVDVA
-336 NIQKTLRTDAYT
+336 GIQKTLRTEAYT
-348 VQAAQE
+348 VQAALE
-354 DSVLSVSLEG
+354 DSVLSVSLAG

-385 LKDGIYTVKFS
+385 LKDSVYTVKFS
-396 DITGTT
+396 DIAGKTT
-402 LEDAAINFTSR
+402 ADAVINFTSR

-456 FGDGSTS
+456 FGDGTTS
-463 TERNPMHIY
+463 TERNPMHSY

-505 SASGDYRLDPTVNSA
+505 TASGDYRLDPTVNSA
-520 RAFKSMHEMFELL
+520 RAFKSMHEMLSLL

-548 KEVFSVNLLTA
+548 KEAFGVNLQTA

-585 QKPVTLQFNTAANSA
+585 PNPVTLQFNTAANSA

-617 QVTLNGAAIN
+617 VVTLNGAAIN
-627 IGEIGRY
+627 IGEIDRF
-634 SEQTICSGTSTQP
+634 SAQTICSGASTQP
-647 EAFTAISSSEK
+647 EAFTDISSSEA
-658 VKVKWTASV
+658 VQVKWTASV

-673 RGYQLTGTD
+673 SGYQLTGTGN
-682 DLPAMTLTNEGSKT
+682 LPAMTLTNEGSKT
-696 DLVTYHVSVELNG
+696 DLVKYHVNVELNG
-709 VVALAY
+709 AVMYTY

-723 LLKSLA
+723 LLKSLS
-729 LSSPSNNAVLEYGQ
+729 LSSPSNNATLEYGQ

-752 QDAVGYTFHYRR
+752 QAAVGYTFHYRR
-764 TDAEATEDGEAEEWK
+764 TYAEAESAEEWK

-784 SPSTTFVPV
+784 TPSTAFVPV

-804 HGECYEKVDSEHRTF
+804 HGECSEAVDSEHRTF
-819 SISKRS
+819 SIRKRS

-832 TVPAEVKAN
+832 TAPVEVKAN
-841 TTFQITAVVRN
+841 TTFQVTAVVRN

-865 MLYEERADGKQY
+865 ALYEKRPDGAVRVGTQ
-877 YGIKGIAHRGV
+877 AHYGV
-888 LQPGESYTVTFT
+888 LQPDASYTVTFNI
-900 VTSPGASVSGF
+900 TSPDATQSEVSYF
-911 RYMVETDVYA
+911 VETDLYR

-927 ESNNSKFTDP
+927 ESNNIKSTDP
-937 IAIVNRYIDAADYEA
+937 IALINRYIDAADYEA
-952 LKAIYAATNGG
+952 LKVLYQATNGG
-963 AWTSKTW
+963 AWTNKTW
-970 RIGSNAVTSTRW
+970 RIGSNAVTSTGW

-995 IDLQDNNLS
+995 IDLQNNNLR

-1012 QMKSLRTLNLRRNNL
+1012 EMKSLRTLNLSGNSLN
-1027 RGDVAAFCKLLP
+1027 GDVAAFCKLLP

-1050 FTEIKEALPTHITSL
+1050 FTELSGVLPAHITSL

-1086 GDKLADIQLGSLIA
+1086 GDKQADIQLGTLIA
-1100 YDHKNQNFEAH
+1100 YDHQNQNFEGH
-1111 PSLSIYTTDNN
+1111 PALRIYTTDNN
-1122 SYVGEMRYED
+1122 SYVGEMRYAD
-1132 GAYRYYLSGTY
+1132 GAYRYSLSGTY
-1143 TYASGTEFCIR
+1143 NYASGTEFCIR

-1176 NADASVDVLDAQQT
+1176 NADAAVDVLDAQQT

-1206 ADTYEGSGIN
+1206 ADTYQGGGIN

-1224 NIFIGSNDNADR
+1224 NIFIGSNDNADQ
-1236 KTVMAAQ
+1236 KSLMAAQ
-1243 RRWTESLGDGASA
+1243 RRWTESLGEDAST

-1266 LWLNASDQVAALDI
+1266 LWIDASDQVAALDI
-1280 TLAGVKA
+1280 TLAGVKS
-1287 NDVKLAL
+1287 NDVKLAM

-1313 IISTTGDIISGRT
+1313 IISITGDIISGRT
-1326 KLLQLAKP
+1326 KLLRLAKP
-1334 ARVDQTM
+1334 ARVDQAM

-1347 QPVGIA
+1347 QPVGVA
-1353 FEGQATGIDAVTT
+1353 FEGQTTDIDAVTA
-1366 DAKSREDVYS
+1366 DAESRENVYT
-1376 IDGRKLNGVER
+1376 IDGRKLNRVAR
-1387 EGIYIVNGK
+1387 EGVYIVNGK

>member
-1 MIKARYILTLFAMLL
+1 MLL

-63 SVKAVAKSSN
+63 NVKAVARSAN
-73 WRFINWTDAEG
+73 WLFKNWTDADG
-84 KVVSTSN
+84 KVVSTSS
-91 SFTHRKLNSA
+91 SFTHRKLNSN

-135 GVPYYTQASTYS
+135 GVTYSYTASTYS

-153 WTTSDGTVISTNRTV
+153 WTTSDGTVISTERTV
-168 SYTVTENDE
+168 RYTVTENDE
-177 TITAHYRYTP
+177 TITAHYRFTP

-200 KVFFRCDPA
+200 KVYFKCDPA
-209 GLTGFN
+209 GLTGFYQSN
-215 KTSGF
+215 GF
-220 SVSEGSP
+220 SVSEGNTFR
-227 YSVTVYS
+227 VEVYS

-240 KGWTWEGET
+240 KGWTREGSSEIIGQYRT
-249 KVLETSYTWNV
+249 FNGT
-260 NMGTRDAHL
+260 MGKEDVHL

-307 LPVYMQ
+307 LPIYMQ

-323 KLHLPKNLSVDVA
+323 KLHLPKNLTVDVA

-348 VQAAQE
+348 VQAEQE

-385 LKDGIYTVKFS
+385 LKDSIYTVRFS
-396 DITGTT
+396 DIAGTT
-402 LEDAAINFTSR
+402 TADAVINFTSR

-548 KEVFSVNLLTA
+548 KEAFEANLQTA

-572 GTTGVVMAFKNEA
+572 GTTGVVMAFRNEA
-585 QKPVTLQFNTAANSA
+585 EKPVTLQFNTAANSA

-606 DFFRHI
+606 DYFRHI
-612 SLENV
+612 TLENV
-617 QVTLNGAAIN
+617 VVTLNGAAIN
-627 IGEIGRY
+627 IGEIGRF

-647 EAFTAISSSEK
+647 EAFAAISSSEA
-658 VKVKWTASV
+658 VKVSWTASV

-673 RGYQLTGTD
+673 RGYQLTGTGN
-682 DLPAMTLTNEGSKT
+682 LPAMTLTNEGSKT
-696 DLVTYHVSVELNG
+696 DLVTYHVNVELNG
-709 VVALAY
+709 IVIYTY

-723 LLKSLA
+723 LLKSLS
-729 LSSPSNNAVLEYGQ
+729 LSSPSNNATLEYGQ

-752 QDAVGYTFHYRR
+752 QAAVGYTFHYRR
-764 TDAEATEDGEAEEWK
+764 TDVESAEEWK

-784 SPSTTFVPV
+784 SPSTAFVPV

-804 HGECYEKVDSEHRTF
+804 HGECSETVDSEHRTF
-819 SISKRS
+819 SIRKRS

-832 TVPAEVKAN
+832 TAPVEVKAN

-865 MLYEERADGKQY
+865 ALYEKRPDGAVRVGTQ
-877 YGIKGIAHRGV
+877 AHYGV
-888 LQPGESYTVTFT
+888 LQPDASYTVTFNI
-900 VTSPGASVSGF
+900 TSPDATQSEVSYF
-911 RYMVETDVYA
+911 VETDLYR

-927 ESNNSKFTDP
+927 ESNNIKSTDP
-937 IAIVNRYIDAADYEA
+937 IALINRYIDAADYEA
-952 LKAIYAATNGG
+952 LKVLYQATNGG
-963 AWTSKTW
+963 AWTNKTW
-970 RIGSNAVTSTRW
+970 RIGSNAVTSTGW

-995 IDLQDNNLS
+995 IELQNNNLR
-1004 GSLPTEGM
+1004 GTLPTEGM
-1012 QMKSLRTLNLRRNNL
+1012 EMKSLRTLNLSGNSLN
-1027 RGDVAAFCKLLP
+1027 GDVAAFCKLLP

-1050 FTEIKEALPTHITSL
+1050 FTELTGVLPAHITSL

-1077 TFTLQEWAM
+1077 TFTQQEWAM

-1100 YDHKNQNFEAH
+1100 YDHQNQNFEAH
-1111 PSLSIYTTDNN
+1111 PTLRIYTTDNN
-1122 SYVGEMRYED
+1122 SYVGEMIYSD
-1132 GAYRYYLSGTY
+1132 GAYRYSLSGTY
-1143 TYASGTEFCIR
+1143 NYASGTEFCIK
-1154 SNGGVAQNNRL
+1154 SSGGVAQNNRL

-1206 ADTYEGSGIN
+1206 ADTYQGGGIN

-1236 KTVMAAQ
+1236 KSLMAAQ
-1243 RRWTESLGDGASA
+1243 RRWTESMGEGASTH
-1256 ANVLSVEDGA
+1256 NVLSVEDGA
-1266 LWLNASDQVAALDI
+1266 LWLDASDQVAALDI
-1280 TLAGVKA
+1280 TLAGVRA
-1287 NDVKLAL
+1287 NDVKLAM

-1326 KLLQLAKP
+1326 KLLRLAKP
-1334 ARVDQTM
+1334 ARVEQAM

-1347 QPVGIA
+1347 QPVGVA
-1353 FEGQATGIDAVTT
+1353 FDGQTTDIDAITT
-1366 DAKSREDVYS
+1366 DADSRDAVYS
-1376 IDGRKLNGVER
+1376 IDGRKLNGVAG

>member
-1 MIKARYILTLFAMLL
+1 MLL

-84 KVVSTSN
+84 KVVNTNS
-91 SFTHRKLNSA
+91 SFTHRKLNSN

-108 EYQKTSLLTIAY
+108 EYQKTSRLTIAY
-120 DPSSIKTSE
+120 DPSSIRTSE

-135 GVPYYTQASTYS
+135 GVAYSYTASTYS

-177 TITAHYRYTP
+177 TITAHYRFTP

-200 KVFFRCDPA
+200 KVYFKCDPA
-209 GLTGFN
+209 GLTGFYQSN
-215 KTSGF
+215 GF
-220 SVSEGSP
+220 SVSEGNTFR
-227 YSVTVYS
+227 VEVYS

-240 KGWTWEGET
+240 KGWTREGSSEIIGQYRT
-249 KVLETSYTWNV
+249 FNGT
-260 NMGTRDAHL
+260 MGKEDVHL

-307 LPVYMQ
+307 LPIYMQ

-323 KLHLPKNLSVDVA
+323 KLHLPKNLTVDVA

-385 LKDGIYTVKFS
+385 LKDSIYTVRFS
-396 DITGTT
+396 DIAGTT
-402 LEDAAINFTSR
+402 TADAVINFTSR

-548 KEVFSVNLLTA
+548 KEAFEANLQTA

-572 GTTGVVMAFKNEA
+572 GTTGVVMAFRNEA
-585 QKPVTLQFNTAANSA
+585 EKPVTLQFNTAANSL

-606 DFFRHI
+606 DYFRHI
-612 SLENV
+612 TLENV
-617 QVTLNGAAIN
+617 VVTLNGAAIN
-627 IGEIGRY
+627 IGEIGRF

-647 EAFTAISSSEK
+647 EAFAAISSSEA
-658 VKVKWTASV
+658 VKVSWTASV

-673 RGYQLTGTD
+673 RGYQFTGTGN
-682 DLPAMTLTNEGSKT
+682 LPAMTLTNEGSKT
-696 DLVTYHVSVELNG
+696 DLVTYHVNVELNG
-709 VVALAY
+709 IVIYTY

-723 LLKSLA
+723 LLKNLT
-729 LSSPSNNAVLEYGQ
+729 LSSPSDKATLEYGQ

-752 QDAVGYTFHYRR
+752 QAAVGYTFHYRR
-764 TDAEATEDGEAEEWK
+764 TDAEAESAEEWK

-784 SPSTTFVPV
+784 TPSTAFVPV

-804 HGECYEKVDSEHRTF
+804 HGECSEAVDSEHRTF
-819 SISKRS
+819 SIRKRS

-832 TVPAEVKAN
+832 TAPVEVKAN

-865 MLYEERADGKQY
+865 ALYEKRPDGAVRVGTQ
-877 YGIKGIAHRGV
+877 AHYGV
-888 LQPGESYTVTFT
+888 LQPDASYTVTFNI
-900 VTSPGASVSGF
+900 TSPDATQSEVSYF
-911 RYMVETDVYA
+911 VETDLYR

-927 ESNNSKFTDP
+927 ESNNIKSTDP
-937 IAIVNRYIDAADYEA
+937 IALINRYIDAADYEA
-952 LKAIYAATNGG
+952 LKVFYQATNGG
-963 AWTSKTW
+963 AWTNKTW
-970 RIGSNAVTSTRW
+970 RIGSNAVTSTGW

-995 IDLQDNNLS
+995 IELQNNNLR
-1004 GSLPTEGM
+1004 GNLPTEGM
-1012 QMKSLRTLNLRRNNL
+1012 EMKSLRTLNLSGNSLN
-1027 RGDVAAFCKLLP
+1027 GDVAAFCKLLP

-1050 FTEIKEALPTHITSL
+1050 FTELTDVLPAHITSL

-1077 TFTLQEWAM
+1077 TFTQQEWAM
-1086 GDKLADIQLGSLIA
+1086 GDRHADIQLGTLIA
-1100 YDHKNQNFEAH
+1100 YDHQNQNFEAH
-1111 PSLSIYTTDNN
+1111 PTLRIYTTDNN
-1122 SYVGEMRYED
+1122 SYVGEMIYSD
-1132 GAYRYYLSGTY
+1132 GAYRYSLSGTY
-1143 TYASGTEFCIR
+1143 NYASGTEFCIR
-1154 SNGGVAQNNRL
+1154 SSGGVAQNNRL

-1206 ADTYEGSGIN
+1206 ADTYEGGGIN

-1236 KTVMAAQ
+1236 KSLMAAQ
-1243 RRWTESLGDGASA
+1243 RRWTESMGDGASTH
-1256 ANVLSVEDGA
+1256 NLLSVEDGA
-1266 LWLNASDQVAALDI
+1266 LWLDAADQVAALDI
-1280 TLAGVKA
+1280 TLAGVTA
-1287 NDVKLAL
+1287 NDVKLAM

-1300 LVTHNTANGVRVV
+1300 LVTHNTANGVRIV

-1326 KLLQLAKP
+1326 KLLRLAKA
-1334 ARVDQTM
+1334 ARVDQAM

-1347 QPVGIA
+1347 QPVGVA
-1353 FEGQATGIDAVTT
+1353 FEGQTTDIDAVTA
-1366 DAKSREDVYS
+1366 DAESLEGVYS
-1376 IDGRKLNGVER
+1376 IDGRKLNGVAGK
-1387 EGIYIVNGK
+1387 GIYIVNGK
-1396 KKAINRHQLK
+1396 KKAINRHQ

>member
-1 MIKARYILTLFAMLL
+1 MLL

-40 LKAQPAEAAT
+40 VKAQPAEAAT
-50 VSGGGLYVVNANV
+50 VSGGGLYAVNANV
-63 SVKAVAKSSN
+63 NVKAVARSAN
-73 WRFINWTDAEG
+73 WRFKNWTDAEG
-84 KVVSTSN
+84 KVVSTS
-91 SFTHRKLNSA
+91 STFTHRKLNSA

-108 EYQKTSLLTIAY
+108 EYQKTSHLTIAY
-120 DPSSIKTSE
+120 DPSSIRASE

-135 GVPYYTQASTYS
+135 GVTYSYTASTYS

-153 WTTSDGTVISTNRTV
+153 WTTSDGTVISTNRAV

-177 TITAHYRYTP
+177 IITAHYRFTP

-200 KVFFRCDPA
+200 KVYFKCDPA
-209 GLTGFN
+209 GLAGFN

-220 SVSEGSP
+220 SVSEGSA

-249 KVLETSYTWNV
+249 KILETSHTWNV
-260 NMGTRDAHL
+260 NMGTRDAYL

-280 SEPSTDTKQRHSLY
+280 SEPSTDCKQRHSLY

-307 LPVYMQ
+307 LPIYMQ

-323 KLHLPKNLSVDVA
+323 KLHLPKNLTVDVA
-336 NIQKTLRTDAYT
+336 NIQKTLRTEAYT

-371 DGVVVRIPVSAQDA
+371 DGVVVRIPVSAQEA
-385 LKDGIYTVKFS
+385 LKDSVYTVKFS
-396 DITGTT
+396 DISGTT
-402 LEDAAINFTSR
+402 TADAAISFTSR

-434 TYMNRAQLTNL
+434 TYMNRAQFTNL

-463 TERNPMHIY
+463 TERNPMHSY

-520 RAFKSMHEMFELL
+520 RAFKSMHEMFDLL

-548 KEVFSVNLLTA
+548 KEAFSVNLQTA

-585 QKPVTLQFNTAANSA
+585 QNPVTLRFNVAANSF
-600 DMQKVT
+600 DMQKAT

-612 SLENV
+612 SLDNV
-617 QVTLNGAAIN
+617 VVTLNGAVIN
-627 IGEIGRY
+627 IGEIDRF
-634 SEQTICSGTSTQP
+634 SAQTICSGASTQP

-673 RGYQLTGTD
+673 RGYQLTGTGN
-682 DLPAMTLTNEGSKT
+682 LPAMTLTNEGSKT
-696 DLVTYHVSVELNG
+696 DLVTYHVSVELDG
-709 VVALAY
+709 VAMYTY
-715 IYKVYVKP
+715 IYKVYVKL

-729 LSSPSNNAVLEYGQ
+729 LSSPSDKSTLEYGQ

-752 QDAVGYTFHYRR
+752 QAAVGYTFHYRR
-764 TDAEATEDGEAEEWK
+764 TDAEAENAEEWK

-784 SPSTTFVPV
+784 SPSTAFVPV

-804 HGECYEKVDSEHRTF
+804 HGECNETVESAHRTF
-819 SISKRS
+819 SIRKRS

-832 TVPAEVKAN
+832 TAPAEVKAN
-841 TTFQITAVVRN
+841 TQFQIKAVVRN

-859 SSAWTD
+859 SSSWTD
-865 MLYEERADGKQY
+865 IICEERADGSY
-877 YGIKGIAHRGV
+877 HYIYGITHNGV
-888 LQPGESYTVTFT
+888 LQPGDSYTVTFN
-900 VTSPGASVSGF
+900 VTSPDATLSEVS
-911 RYMVETDVYA
+911 YYVKTDNSNN
-921 EETESD
+921 ETESD
-927 ESNNSKFTDP
+927 ENNNAKFSAP
-937 IAIVNRYIDAADYEA
+937 VSIINRYIDAADYEA
-952 LKAIYAATNGG
+952 LKVLYQATNGG
-963 AWTSKTW
+963 AWTNKTW
-970 RIGSNAVTSTRW
+970 RIGSNAVTSTGW

-995 IDLQDNNLS
+995 IDLQNNNLR
-1004 GSLPTEGM
+1004 GTLPTEGM
-1012 QMKSLRTLNLRRNNL
+1012 EMKSLRTLNLSGNSL
-1027 RGDVAAFCKLLP
+1027 SGDVAAFCKLLP

-1050 FTEIKEALPTHITSL
+1050 FTELSGVLPAHITSL
-1065 NLQNQREGYSLS
+1065 NLQSQREGYSLS
-1077 TFTLQEWAM
+1077 TFTQQEWAM

-1111 PSLSIYTTDNN
+1111 PTLRIYTADNN
-1122 SYVGEMRYED
+1122 SYVGEMRYTD

-1143 TYASGTEFCIR
+1143 NYASGTEFCIR
-1154 SNGGVAQNNRL
+1154 SYEGVAQNNRL
-1165 RAKLTWTKGDV
+1165 RAKLTWTNGDV

-1206 ADTYEGSGIN
+1206 ADTYEGGGIN

-1224 NIFIGSNDNADR
+1224 NIFIGSNDNADQ
-1236 KTVMAAQ
+1236 KSLMAAQ
-1243 RRWTESLGDGASA
+1243 RRWTESMGEEAST
-1256 ANVLSVEDGA
+1256 ANVLSVEDDA
-1266 LWLNASDQVAALDI
+1266 LWLDATDQVAALDI

-1326 KLLQLAKP
+1326 KLLRLAKP
-1334 ARVDQTM
+1334 ARVEQAM

-1347 QPVGIA
+1347 QPVGVA
-1353 FEGQATGIDAVTT
+1353 FEGQTTDIDTITT
-1366 DAKSREDVYS
+1366 DADSREAVYS
-1376 IDGRKLNGVER
+1376 LDGRKLNGVAR
-1387 EGIYIVNGK
+1387 EGVYIVNGK
-1396 KKAINRHQLK
+1396 KKAINRHQ

>member
-1 MIKARYILTLFAMLL
+1 MIKSRYILTLFAMLL

-40 LKAQPAEAAT
+40 VKAQPAEAAT
-50 VSGGGLYVVNANV
+50 VSGGGLYAVNANV
-63 SVKAVAKSSN
+63 SVKAVAKSAN
-73 WRFINWTDAEG
+73 WRFKNWTNAEG
-84 KVVSTSN
+84 EVVSTSS
-91 SFTHRKLNSA
+91 SFTHSKLNSA

-153 WTTSDGTVISTNRTV
+153 WTTSDGTVISTNRAV

-280 SEPSTDTKQRHSLY
+280 SEPSADTKQRHSLY

-336 NIQKTLRTDAYT
+336 GIQKTLRTDGYT

-354 DSVLSVSLEG
+354 DSVLSVSLAG

-371 DGVVVRIPVSAQDA
+371 DGVVVRIPVSAQEA
-385 LKDGIYTVKFS
+385 LKDSIYTVRFS
-396 DITGTT
+396 DIAGTT
-402 LEDAAINFTSR
+402 TEDAAINFTSR

-548 KEVFSVNLLTA
+548 KEAFSVNLQTA

-585 QKPVTLQFNTAANSA
+585 AKPVTLQFNAAANST
-600 DMQKVT
+600 DLQKVT

-627 IGEIGRY
+627 IGEIDRY

-673 RGYQLTGTD
+673 RGYQLTGTG

-729 LSSPSNNAVLEYGQ
+729 LSSPSDNAVLEYGQ

-752 QDAVGYTFHYRR
+752 QAAVGYTFHYRR
-764 TDAEATEDGEAEEWK
+764 TDVQATEDGEAAEWK

-784 SPSTTFVPV
+784 SSSTVFVPV

-832 TVPAEVKAN
+832 TAPTEVKAN

-865 MLYEERADGKQY
+865 MLYEERADGRQ
-877 YGIKGIAHRGV
+877 YGIKGMAHRGV

-900 VTSPGASVSGF
+900 IKSPDASVSDF
-911 RYMVETDVYA
+911 RYMVGTDAYA

-927 ESNNSKFTDP
+927 ESNNSMFTDP
-937 IAIVNRYIDAADYEA
+937 IAIGNRYIDAADYEA

-963 AWTSKTW
+963 AWTNKTW
-970 RIGSNAVTSTRW
+970 RIGSNAVTSTGW

-995 IDLQDNNLS
+995 IDLQDNNLT

-1012 QMKSLRTLNLRRNNL
+1012 EMKSLRTLNLRRNNL
-1027 RGDVAAFCKLLP
+1027 SGDVAAFCKLLP

-1050 FTEIKEALPTHITSL
+1050 FTELTGVLPAHITSL

-1111 PSLSIYTTDNN
+1111 PTLSIYTADNN

-1143 TYASGTEFCIR
+1143 NYASGTEFCIR

-1190 LNYIMGTQNGN
+1190 LNYIMDTQNGN

-1366 DAKSREDVYS
+1366 DAESREDVYS
-1376 IDGRKLNGVER
+1376 IDGRKLNGVAG

>member
-1 MIKARYILTLFAMLL
+1 MLL

-63 SVKAVAKSSN
+63 NVKAVARSAN
-73 WRFINWTDAEG
+73 WLFKNWTDADG
-84 KVVSTSN
+84 KVVSTSS
-91 SFTHRKLNSA
+91 SFTHRKLNSN

-135 GVPYYTQASTYS
+135 GVTYSYTASTYS

-153 WTTSDGTVISTNRTV
+153 WTTSDGTVISTERTV
-168 SYTVTENDE
+168 RYTVTENDE

-200 KVFFRCDPA
+200 KVYFKCDPA

-249 KVLETSYTWNV
+249 KILETSYTWNV

-307 LPVYMQ
+307 LPIYMQ

-323 KLHLPKNLSVDVA
+323 KLHLPKNLTVDVA

-348 VQAAQE
+348 VQAVQE

-371 DGVVVRIPVSAQDA
+371 DGVVVRIPVSAQEA

-402 LEDAAINFTSR
+402 TADAAINFTSR

-434 TYMNRAQLTNL
+434 TYMNRAQFTNL

-548 KEVFSVNLLTA
+548 KEAFEANLQTA
-559 DSLALLSTLTEKL
+559 DSLTLLSTLTEKL

-606 DFFRHI
+606 DFFRQI
-612 SLENV
+612 TLENV
-617 QVTLNGAAIN
+617 VVTLNGAAIN
-627 IGEIGRY
+627 IGEIDRY

-647 EAFTAISSSEK
+647 EAFAAISSSEA
-658 VKVKWTASV
+658 VKVSWTASV

-673 RGYQLTGTD
+673 RGYQFTGTGN
-682 DLPAMTLTNEGSKT
+682 LPAMTLTNEGSKT
-696 DLVTYHVSVELNG
+696 DLVTYHVNVELNG
-709 VVALAY
+709 VAMYTY

-723 LLKSLA
+723 LLKNLT
-729 LSSPSNNAVLEYGQ
+729 LSSPSDKATLEYGQ

-752 QDAVGYTFHYRR
+752 QAAVGYTFHYRR
-764 TDAEATEDGEAEEWK
+764 TDAEAESAEEWK

-784 SPSTTFVPV
+784 SPSTAFVPV

-804 HGECYEKVDSEHRTF
+804 HGECSETVDSEHRTF
-819 SISKRS
+819 SIRKRS

-832 TVPAEVKAN
+832 TAPVEVKAN
-841 TTFQITAVVRN
+841 TQFEVKAVVRN

-859 SSAWTD
+859 SSGWTD
-865 MLYEERADGKQY
+865 ALYEKRPGGAVRVGERT
-877 YGIKGIAHRGV
+877 HNGV
-888 LQPGESYTVTFT
+888 LQPNDSYTVTFNI
-900 VTSPGASVSGF
+900 TSPDATQSEVSYF
-911 RYMVETDVYA
+911 VQTDLYGS
-921 EETESD
+921 ETESD
-927 ESNNSKFTDP
+927 ESNNIMSTDP
-937 IAIVNRYIDAADYEA
+937 IALINRYIDAADYEA

-963 AWTSKTW
+963 AWTNKTW
-970 RIGSNAVTSTRW
+970 RIGSNAVTSTGW

-995 IDLQDNNLS
+995 IELQNNNLT

-1012 QMKSLRTLNLRRNNL
+1012 EMKSLRTLNLSGNSL
-1027 RGDVAAFCKLLP
+1027 KGDVAAFCKLLP

-1050 FTEIKEALPTHITSL
+1050 FTELTGVLPVHITSL

-1077 TFTLQEWAM
+1077 TFTQQEWAM
-1086 GDKLADIQLGSLIA
+1086 GDKLADIKLGSLIA
-1100 YDHKNQNFEAH
+1100 YDHQNQNFEAH
-1111 PSLSIYTTDNN
+1111 PTLRIYTTDNN
-1122 SYVGEMRYED
+1122 SYVGEMIYSD
-1132 GAYRYYLSGTY
+1132 GAYRYSLSGTY
-1143 TYASGTEFCIR
+1143 NYASGTEFCIR
-1154 SNGGVAQNNRL
+1154 SSGGVAQNNRL

-1206 ADTYEGSGIN
+1206 ADTYQGGGIN

-1236 KTVMAAQ
+1236 KSLMAAQ
-1243 RRWTESLGDGASA
+1243 RRWTESMGEGASTH
-1256 ANVLSVEDGA
+1256 NVLSVEDGA
-1266 LWLNASDQVAALDI
+1266 LWLDASDQVAALDI
-1280 TLAGVKA
+1280 TLAGVRA
-1287 NDVKLAL
+1287 NDVKLAM

-1326 KLLQLAKP
+1326 KLLRLAKP
-1334 ARVDQTM
+1334 ARVEQAM

-1347 QPVGIA
+1347 QPVGVA
-1353 FEGQATGIDAVTT
+1353 FEGQTTDIDAITT
-1366 DAKSREDVYS
+1366 DADSREAVYS
-1376 IDGRKLNGVER
+1376 LDGRKLNGVAC
-1387 EGIYIVNGK
+1387 EGVYIVNGK
-1396 KKAINRHQLK
+1396 KKAINRHQ

>member
-40 LKAQPAEAAT
+40 LKANPAEAAT
-50 VSGGGLYVVNANV
+50 VSGGGLYAVNANV
-63 SVKAVAKSSN
+63 NVKAVAKSSN
-73 WRFINWTDAEG
+73 WRFKNWTNAEG
-84 KVVSTSN
+84 EVVSTSS

-108 EYQKTSLLTIAY
+108 EYQKTSRLTIAY
-120 DPSSIKTSE
+120 DPSSISTSE

-135 GVPYYTQASTYS
+135 GVTYS
-147 DYTFVN
+147 TTASNYSGYTFVN
-153 WTTSDGTVISTNRTV
+153 WTTSDGTVISTNREV
-168 SYTVTENDE
+168 RYTFTENDE

-209 GLTGFN
+209 GLVGFN
-215 KTSGF
+215 QNNGF
-220 SVSEGSP
+220 SVYEGKTF
-227 YSVTVYS
+227 SVTVYDAGS
-234 VSDYEF
+234 YEF
-240 KGWTWEGET
+240 KGWTREGSSEIIGQYRT
-249 KVLETSYTWNV
+249 FSGT
-260 NMGTRDAHL
+260 MGKEDVHL

-323 KLHLPKNLSVDVA
+323 KLHLPKNLKVDVA
-336 NIQKTLRTDAYT
+336 GIQKTLRTDAYT
-348 VQAAQE
+348 VQAVQE

-385 LKDGIYTVKFS
+385 LKDGVYTVRFS
-396 DITGTT
+396 DIAGTT
-402 LEDAAINFTSR
+402 TADAVINFTSR

-463 TERNPMHIY
+463 TERNPMHSY

-548 KEVFSVNLLTA
+548 KEAFSVNLQTA

-572 GTTGVVMAFKNEA
+572 GTTGVVMAFRNEA
-585 QKPVTLQFNTAANSA
+585 EKPVTLQFNTAANSL

-612 SLENV
+612 TLENV
-617 QVTLNGAAIN
+617 VVTLNGAAIN

-647 EAFTAISSSEK
+647 EAFAAISSSEA
-658 VKVKWTASV
+658 VKVSWTASV

-673 RGYQLTGTD
+673 HGYQFTGTGN
-682 DLPAMTLTNEGSKT
+682 LPAMTLTNEGSKT
-696 DLVTYHVSVELNG
+696 DLVTYHVNVELNG
-709 VVALAY
+709 IAMYTY

-723 LLKSLA
+723 LLKSLS
-729 LSSPSNNAVLEYGQ
+729 LSSPSNNATLEYGQ

-752 QDAVGYTFHYRR
+752 QAAVGYTFHYRR
-764 TDAEATEDGEAEEWK
+764 TDAEAESAEEWK

-784 SPSTTFVPV
+784 SPSTAFVPV

-799 WYATA
+799 WFATA
-804 HGECYEKVDSEHRTF
+804 HGECSETVDSEHRTF
-819 SISKRS
+819 SIRKRS

-832 TVPAEVKAN
+832 TAPVEVKAN

-865 MLYEERADGKQY
+865 ALYEKRPDGAVRVGTQ
-877 YGIKGIAHRGV
+877 AHYGV
-888 LQPGESYTVTFT
+888 LQPDASYTVTFNI
-900 VTSPGASVSGF
+900 TSPDATQSEVSYF
-911 RYMVETDVYA
+911 VETDIYR

-927 ESNNSKFTDP
+927 ESNNIKSTDP
-937 IAIVNRYIDAADYEA
+937 IALINRYIDAADYEA
-952 LKAIYAATNGG
+952 LKVLYQATNGG
-963 AWTSKTW
+963 AWTNKTW
-970 RIGSNAVTSTRW
+970 RIGSNAVTSTGW

-987 DEEGHVLA
+987 DEEGHMLA
-995 IDLQDNNLS
+995 IELQNNNLR
-1004 GSLPTEGM
+1004 GNLPTEGM
-1012 QMKSLRTLNLRRNNL
+1012 EMKSLRTLNLSGNSLN
-1027 RGDVAAFCKLLP
+1027 GDVAAFCKLLP

-1050 FTEIKEALPTHITSL
+1050 FTELTGVLPAHITSL
-1065 NLQNQREGYSLS
+1065 NLQNQCEGYSLS
-1077 TFTLQEWAM
+1077 TFTQQEWAM
-1086 GDKLADIQLGSLIA
+1086 GDKLADIKLGSLIA
-1100 YDHKNQNFEAH
+1100 YDHQNQNFEAH
-1111 PSLSIYTTDNN
+1111 PTLRIYTTDNN
-1122 SYVGEMRYED
+1122 SYVGEMIYSD
-1132 GAYRYYLSGTY
+1132 GAYRYSLSGTY
-1143 TYASGTEFCIR
+1143 NYASGTEFCIR
-1154 SNGGVAQNNRL
+1154 SSGGVAQNNRL

-1206 ADTYEGSGIN
+1206 ADTYQGGGIN

-1236 KTVMAAQ
+1236 KSLMAAQ
-1243 RRWTESLGDGASA
+1243 RRWTESMGEGTSTH
-1256 ANVLSVEDGA
+1256 NVLSVEDGA
-1266 LWLNASDQVAALDI
+1266 LWLDASDQVAALDI
-1280 TLAGVKA
+1280 ALAGVKA
-1287 NDVKLAL
+1287 NDVKLAM

-1326 KLLQLAKP
+1326 KLLRLAKP
-1334 ARVDQTM
+1334 ARVEQAM

-1347 QPVGIA
+1347 QPVGMA
-1353 FEGQATGIDAVTT
+1353 FDGQTTDIDAITT
-1366 DAKSREDVYS
+1366 DADSRDAVYS
-1376 IDGRKLNGVER
+1376 IDGRKLNGVAG

>member
-1 MIKARYILTLFAMLL
+1 MLL

-84 KVVSTSN
+84 KVVNSN
-91 SFTHRKLNSA
+91 SSFTHRKLNSN

-108 EYQKTSLLTIAY
+108 EYQQTSRLTIAY
-120 DPSSIKTSE
+120 DPSSIRTSE

-135 GVPYYTQASTYS
+135 GVTYSYTASTYS

-177 TITAHYRYTP
+177 TITAHYRFTP

-200 KVFFRCDPA
+200 KVYFKCDPA
-209 GLTGFN
+209 GLVGFN
-215 KTSGF
+215 QTNGF
-220 SVSEGSP
+220 SVSEGNKFG
-227 YSVTVYS
+227 VTVYS

-240 KGWTWEGET
+240 KGWTHEGSSEIIGQYRT
-249 KVLETSYTWNV
+249 YSGT
-260 NMGTRDAHL
+260 MGKEDVHL
-269 VAHFEFKPSSP
+269 VAHFEFNPSSP

-307 LPVYMQ
+307 LPIYMQ

-323 KLHLPKNLSVDVA
+323 KLHLPKNLTVDVA
-336 NIQKTLRTDAYT
+336 GIQKTLRTDVYT
-348 VQAAQE
+348 VQAAQK

-371 DGVVVRIPVSAQDA
+371 DGVVVRIPVIAQDA
-385 LKDGIYTVKFS
+385 LKDGVYTVRFS
-396 DITGTT
+396 DIAGTT
-402 LEDAAINFTSR
+402 TADAAINFTSR

-434 TYMNRAQLTNL
+434 TYMNRAQFTNL

-463 TERNPMHIY
+463 TERNPMHSY

-520 RAFKSMHEMFELL
+520 RAFKSMHDMFELL

-548 KEVFSVNLLTA
+548 KEAFEANLQTA
-559 DSLALLSTLTEKL
+559 DSLTLLSTLTEKL

-612 SLENV
+612 TLENV
-617 QVTLNGAAIN
+617 VVTLNGAAIN

-647 EAFTAISSSEK
+647 EAFAAISSSEA
-658 VKVKWTASV
+658 VKVSWTASV

-673 RGYQLTGTD
+673 RGYQLIGTGN
-682 DLPAMTLTNEGSKT
+682 LPAMTLTNEGSKT
-696 DLVTYHVSVELNG
+696 DLVTYHVNVELNG
-709 VVALAY
+709 VAMYTY

-723 LLKSLA
+723 LLKSLT
-729 LSSPSNNAVLEYGQ
+729 LSSPSDKATLEYGQ

-752 QDAVGYTFHYRR
+752 QAAVGYTFHYRR
-764 TDAEATEDGEAEEWK
+764 TDAEAESAEEWK

-784 SPSTTFVPV
+784 SPSTAFVPV

-804 HGECYEKVDSEHRTF
+804 HGECSETVDSEHRTF
-819 SISKRS
+819 SIRKRS

-832 TVPAEVKAN
+832 TAPVEVKAN
-841 TTFQITAVVRN
+841 TQFEVKAVVRN

-865 MLYEERADGKQY
+865 ALYEVRPSGAVRVGTQ
-877 YGIKGIAHRGV
+877 AHYGV
-888 LQPGESYTVTFT
+888 LQPDDSYTVTFNIM
-900 VTSPGASVSGF
+900 SPDASQSEVSYF
-911 RYMVETDVYA
+911 VETDLYR

-927 ESNNSKFTDP
+927 ESNNIKSTDP
-937 IAIVNRYIDAADYEA
+937 IALINRYIDAADYEA
-952 LKAIYAATNGG
+952 LKVLYQATNGG
-963 AWTSKTW
+963 AWTNKTW
-970 RIGSNAVTSTRW
+970 RIGSNAVTSTGW

-995 IDLQDNNLS
+995 IELQNNNLR
-1004 GSLPTEGM
+1004 GNLPTEGM
-1012 QMKSLRTLNLRRNNL
+1012 EMKSLRTLNLSGNSLN
-1027 RGDVAAFCKLLP
+1027 GDVAAFCKLLP

-1050 FTEIKEALPTHITSL
+1050 FTELTGVLPAHITSL

-1077 TFTLQEWAM
+1077 TFTQQEWAM
-1086 GDKLADIQLGSLIA
+1086 GDKLADIKLGSLIA
-1100 YDHKNQNFEAH
+1100 YDHQNQNFEAH
-1111 PSLSIYTTDNN
+1111 PTLRIYTTDNN
-1122 SYVGEMRYED
+1122 SYVGEMIYSD
-1132 GAYRYYLSGTY
+1132 GAYRYSLSGTY
-1143 TYASGTEFCIR
+1143 NYASGTEFCIR
-1154 SNGGVAQNNRL
+1154 SSGGVAQNNRL

-1206 ADTYEGSGIN
+1206 ADTYQGGGIN

-1236 KTVMAAQ
+1236 KSLMAAQ
-1243 RRWTESLGDGASA
+1243 RRWTESMGEGASTH
-1256 ANVLSVEDGA
+1256 NVLSVEDGA
-1266 LWLNASDQVAALDI
+1266 LWLDASDQVAALDI
-1280 TLAGVKA
+1280 TLAGVRA
-1287 NDVKLAL
+1287 NDVKLAM

-1326 KLLQLAKP
+1326 KLLRLAKP
-1334 ARVDQTM
+1334 ARVEQAM

-1347 QPVGIA
+1347 QPVGVA
-1353 FEGQATGIDAVTT
+1353 FDGQTTDIDAITT
-1366 DAKSREDVYS
+1366 DADSRDAVYS
-1376 IDGRKLNGVER
+1376 IDGRKLNGVAG

>member
-1 MIKARYILTLFAMLL
+1 MLL

-84 KVVSTSN
+84 KVVNTSS
-91 SFTHRKLNSA
+91 SFTHRKLNSN

-108 EYQKTSLLTIAY
+108 EYQKTSRLTIAY
-120 DPSSIKTSE
+120 DPSSIRTSE

-135 GVPYYTQASTYS
+135 GVTYSYTASTYS

-177 TITAHYRYTP
+177 TITAHYRFTP

-200 KVFFRCDPA
+200 KVYFRCDPA
-209 GLTGFN
+209 GLVGFN
-215 KTSGF
+215 QNNGF
-220 SVSEGSP
+220 SVSEGNTF
-227 YSVTVYS
+227 SVTVYS
-234 VSDYEF
+234 ASDYEF
-240 KGWTWEGET
+240 KGWTREGNSEIIGQYRT
-249 KVLETSYTWNV
+249 FSGT
-260 NMGTRDAHL
+260 MGKEDVHL

-280 SEPSTDTKQRHSLY
+280 SEPSTDTKQHHSLY

-307 LPVYMQ
+307 LPIYMQ

-323 KLHLPKNLSVDVA
+323 KLHLPKNLTVDVA

-371 DGVVVRIPVSAQDA
+371 DGVVVRIPVIAQDA
-385 LKDGIYTVKFS
+385 LKDSVYTVKFS
-396 DITGTT
+396 DIAGTT
-402 LEDAAINFTSR
+402 TADAVINFTSR

-548 KEVFSVNLLTA
+548 KEAFSVNLQTA

-612 SLENV
+612 TLENV
-617 QVTLNGAAIN
+617 VVTLNGAAIN

-647 EAFTAISSSEK
+647 EAFAAISSSEA
-658 VKVKWTASV
+658 VKVSWTASV

-673 RGYQLTGTD
+673 RGYQFTGTGN
-682 DLPAMTLTNEGSKT
+682 LPAMTLTNEGSKT
-696 DLVTYHVSVELNG
+696 DLVTYHVNVELNG
-709 VVALAY
+709 AVMYTY

-723 LLKSLA
+723 LLKSLS
-729 LSSPSNNAVLEYGQ
+729 LSSPSNKATLEYGQ
-743 VTLSCSNLG
+743 VTLNCSNLG
-752 QDAVGYTFHYRR
+752 QAAVGYTFHYRR
-764 TDAEATEDGEAEEWK
+764 TDAEAESAEEWK

-784 SPSTTFVPV
+784 SPSTAFVPV

-799 WYATA
+799 WFATA
-804 HGECYEKVDSEHRTF
+804 HGECSETVDSEHRTF
-819 SISKRS
+819 SIRKRS

-832 TVPAEVKAN
+832 TAPVEVKAN

-865 MLYEERADGKQY
+865 ALYEVRPSGAVRVGTQ
-877 YGIKGIAHRGV
+877 AHYGV
-888 LQPGESYTVTFT
+888 LQPDASYTVTFNI
-900 VTSPGASVSGF
+900 TSPDATQSEVSYF
-911 RYMVETDVYA
+911 VEADLYR
-921 EETESD
+921 EETESN
-927 ESNNSKFTDP
+927 ESNNIKSTDT

-952 LKAIYAATNGG
+952 LKVLYQATNGG
-963 AWTSKTW
+963 AWTNKTW
-970 RIGSNAVTSTRW
+970 RIGSNAVTSTGW

-995 IDLQDNNLS
+995 IELQNNNLR
-1004 GSLPTEGM
+1004 GNLPTEGM
-1012 QMKSLRTLNLRRNNL
+1012 EMKSLRTLNLSHNNL
-1027 RGDVAAFCKLLP
+1027 KGDVAAFCKLLP

-1050 FTEIKEALPTHITSL
+1050 FTELTGVLPAHITSL

-1077 TFTLQEWAM
+1077 TFTQQEWAM

-1100 YDHKNQNFEAH
+1100 YDHQNQNFEAH
-1111 PSLSIYTTDNN
+1111 PTLRIYTTDNN
-1122 SYVGEMRYED
+1122 SYVGEMIYSD
-1132 GAYRYYLSGTY
+1132 GAYRYSLSGTY
-1143 TYASGTEFCIR
+1143 NYASGTEFCIR
-1154 SNGGVAQNNRL
+1154 SSGGVAQNNRL

-1201 FNYPA
+1201 FNYPS
-1206 ADTYEGSGIN
+1206 ADTYEGGGIN

-1236 KTVMAAQ
+1236 KSLMAAQ
-1243 RRWTESLGDGASA
+1243 RRWTESMGEGTSTH
-1256 ANVLSVEDGA
+1256 NVLSVEDGA
-1266 LWLNASDQVAALDI
+1266 LWLDAADQVAALDI

-1287 NDVKLAL
+1287 NDVKLAM

-1326 KLLQLAKP
+1326 KLLRLAKP
-1334 ARVDQTM
+1334 ARMEQAM

-1347 QPVGIA
+1347 QPVGVA
-1353 FEGQATGIDAVTT
+1353 FDGQTTDIDAITT
-1366 DAKSREDVYS
+1366 DADSRDAVYS
-1376 IDGRKLNGVER
+1376 IDGRKLNGVAG

>member
-1 MIKARYILTLFAMLL
+1 MIKSRYILTLLAMLL

-63 SVKAVAKSSN
+63 NVKAVARSAN
-73 WRFINWTDAEG
+73 WLFKNWTDADG
-84 KVVSTSN
+84 KVVSTSS
-91 SFTHRKLNSA
+91 SFTHRKLNSN

-135 GVPYYTQASTYS
+135 GVTYSYTASTYS

-153 WTTSDGTVISTNRTV
+153 WTTSDGTVISTERTV
-168 SYTVTENDE
+168 RYTVTENDE
-177 TITAHYRYTP
+177 TITAHYRFTP

-200 KVFFRCDPA
+200 KVYFKCDPA
-209 GLTGFN
+209 GLTGFYQSN
-215 KTSGF
+215 GF
-220 SVSEGSP
+220 SVSEGNTFR
-227 YSVTVYS
+227 VEVYS

-240 KGWTWEGET
+240 KGWTREGSSEIIGQYRT
-249 KVLETSYTWNV
+249 FNGT
-260 NMGTRDAHL
+260 MGKEDVHL

-307 LPVYMQ
+307 LPIYMQ

-323 KLHLPKNLSVDVA
+323 KLHLPKNLTVDVA

-348 VQAAQE
+348 VQAEQE

-385 LKDGIYTVKFS
+385 LKDSIYTVRFS
-396 DITGTT
+396 DIAGTT
-402 LEDAAINFTSR
+402 TADAVINFTSR

-548 KEVFSVNLLTA
+548 KEAFEANLQTA

-572 GTTGVVMAFKNEA
+572 GTTGVVMAFRNEA
-585 QKPVTLQFNTAANSA
+585 EKPVTLQFNTAANSA

-606 DFFRHI
+606 DYFRHI
-612 SLENV
+612 TLENV
-617 QVTLNGAAIN
+617 VVTLNGAAIN
-627 IGEIGRY
+627 IGEIGRF

-647 EAFTAISSSEK
+647 EAFAAISSSEA
-658 VKVKWTASV
+658 VKVSWTASV

-673 RGYQLTGTD
+673 RGYQLTGTGN
-682 DLPAMTLTNEGSKT
+682 LPAMTLTNEGSKT
-696 DLVTYHVSVELNG
+696 DLVTYHVNVELNG
-709 VVALAY
+709 IVIYTY

-723 LLKSLA
+723 LLKSLS
-729 LSSPSNNAVLEYGQ
+729 LSSPSNNATLEYGQ

-752 QDAVGYTFHYRR
+752 QAAVGYTFHYRR
-764 TDAEATEDGEAEEWK
+764 TDVESAEEWK

-784 SPSTTFVPV
+784 SPSTAFVPV

-804 HGECYEKVDSEHRTF
+804 HGECSETVDSEHRTF
-819 SISKRS
+819 SIRKRS

-832 TVPAEVKAN
+832 TAPVEVKAN

-865 MLYEERADGKQY
+865 ALYEKRPDGAVRVGTQ
-877 YGIKGIAHRGV
+877 AHYGV
-888 LQPGESYTVTFT
+888 LQPDASYTVTFNI
-900 VTSPGASVSGF
+900 TSPDATQSEVSYF
-911 RYMVETDVYA
+911 VETDLYR

-927 ESNNSKFTDP
+927 ESNNIKSTDP
-937 IAIVNRYIDAADYEA
+937 IALINRYIDAADYEA
-952 LKAIYAATNGG
+952 LKVLYQATNGG
-963 AWTSKTW
+963 AWTNKTW
-970 RIGSNAVTSTRW
+970 RIGSNAVTSTGW

-995 IDLQDNNLS
+995 IELQNNNLR
-1004 GSLPTEGM
+1004 GTLPTEGM
-1012 QMKSLRTLNLRRNNL
+1012 EMKSLRTLNLSGNSLN
-1027 RGDVAAFCKLLP
+1027 GDVAAFCKLLP

-1050 FTEIKEALPTHITSL
+1050 FTELTGVLPAHITSL

-1077 TFTLQEWAM
+1077 TFTQQEWAM

-1100 YDHKNQNFEAH
+1100 YDHQNQNFEAH
-1111 PSLSIYTTDNN
+1111 PTLRIYTTDNN
-1122 SYVGEMRYED
+1122 SYVGEMIYSD
-1132 GAYRYYLSGTY
+1132 GAYRYSLSGTY
-1143 TYASGTEFCIR
+1143 NYASGTEFCIK
-1154 SNGGVAQNNRL
+1154 SSGGVAQNNRL

-1206 ADTYEGSGIN
+1206 ADTYQGGGIN

-1236 KTVMAAQ
+1236 KSLMAAQ
-1243 RRWTESLGDGASA
+1243 RRWTESMGEGASTH
-1256 ANVLSVEDGA
+1256 NVLSVEDGA
-1266 LWLNASDQVAALDI
+1266 LWLDASDQVAALDI
-1280 TLAGVKA
+1280 TLAGVRA
-1287 NDVKLAL
+1287 NDVKLAM

-1326 KLLQLAKP
+1326 KLLRLAKP
-1334 ARVDQTM
+1334 ARVEQAM

-1347 QPVGIA
+1347 QPVGVA
-1353 FEGQATGIDAVTT
+1353 FDGQTTDIDAITT
-1366 DAKSREDVYS
+1366 DADSRDAVYS
-1376 IDGRKLNGVER
+1376 IDGRKLNGVAG

>member
-1 MIKARYILTLFAMLL
+1 MLL

-40 LKAQPAEAAT
+40 VKAQPTEAAT
-50 VSGGGLYVVNANV
+50 VSGGGLYAVNANV
-63 SVKAVAKSSN
+63 NVKAVARNAN
-73 WRFINWTDAEG
+73 WRFKNWTDAEG
-84 KVVSTSN
+84 KVVSTSS

-108 EYQKTSLLTIAY
+108 EYQKTSRLTIAY
-120 DPSSIKTSE
+120 DPSSIRASE

-135 GVPYYTQASTYS
+135 GVTYSYTASTYS

-153 WTTSDGTVISTNRTV
+153 WTTSDGTVISTNRAV

-200 KVFFRCDPA
+200 KVYFRCDPA
-209 GLTGFN
+209 GLAGFN

-249 KVLETSYTWNV
+249 KILETSHTWNV
-260 NMGTRDAHL
+260 NMGTRDAYL

-280 SEPSTDTKQRHSLY
+280 SEPSTDSKQRHSLY

-307 LPVYMQ
+307 LPIYMQ

-323 KLHLPKNLSVDVA
+323 KLHLPKNLKVDVA
-336 NIQKTLRTDAYT
+336 NIQKTLRTEAYT

-371 DGVVVRIPVSAQDA
+371 DGVVVRIPVSAQEA
-385 LKDGIYTVKFS
+385 LKDSVYTVKFS
-396 DITGTT
+396 DIAGTT
-402 LEDAAINFTSR
+402 TADAAINFTSR

-434 TYMNRAQLTNL
+434 TYMNRAQFTNL

-456 FGDGSTS
+456 FGDGATS
-463 TERNPMHIY
+463 TERNPMHSY

-520 RAFKSMHEMFELL
+520 RAFKSMHEMLSLL
-533 SQCKPEGTINVKTGG
+533 SQCTPDGTINVKTGG
-548 KEVFSVNLLTA
+548 KEVFDANLQSA

-572 GTTGVVMAFKNEA
+572 GKAGVVMAFKNEA
-585 QKPVTLQFNTAANSA
+585 QNPVTLQFNVAANSI
-600 DMQKVT
+600 DLQKAT

-627 IGEIGRY
+627 IGEIDRF
-634 SEQTICSGTSTQP
+634 SAQTICSGASTQP
-647 EAFTAISSSEK
+647 EAFTDISSSEK
-658 VKVKWTASV
+658 VKVSWTASV

-673 RGYQLTGTD
+673 RGYQLTGNGN
-682 DLPAMTLTNEGSKT
+682 LPAMTLTNEGSKT
-696 DLVTYHVSVELNG
+696 DLVTYHVSVELDG
-709 VVALAY
+709 VAMYTY

-729 LSSPSNNAVLEYGQ
+729 LSSPSDKATLEYGQ

-752 QDAVGYTFHYRR
+752 QAAVGYTFHYRR
-764 TDAEATEDGEAEEWK
+764 TDAEAENAEEWK

-784 SPSTTFVPV
+784 SPSTAFVPV

-804 HGECYEKVDSEHRTF
+804 HGECNETVESAHRTF
-819 SISKRS
+819 SIRKRS

-859 SSAWTD
+859 NSNWQD
-865 MLYEERADGKQY
+865 IICEEQADGSY
-877 YGIKGIAHRGV
+877 REIKRISHNGV
-888 LQPGESYTVTFT
+888 LQPGDSYTVTFT
-900 VTSPGASVSGF
+900 VTSPDATLSEVS
-911 RYMVETDVYA
+911 YLVETDSWN
-921 EETESD
+921 EETESN
-927 ESNNSKFTDP
+927 ENNNVDVSTPVSIIK
-937 IAIVNRYIDAADYEA
+937 RYIDAADYEA
-952 LKAIYAATNGG
+952 LKVLYQATNGG
-963 AWTSKTW
+963 AWTNKTW
-970 RIGSNAVTSTRW
+970 RIGSNAVTSTGW

-995 IDLQDNNLS
+995 IDLQNNNLR
-1004 GSLPTEGM
+1004 GTLPTEGM
-1012 QMKSLRTLNLRRNNL
+1012 EMKSLRTLNLSGNSL
-1027 RGDVAAFCKLLP
+1027 SGDVAAFCKLLP

-1050 FTEIKEALPTHITSL
+1050 FTELSGVLPAHITSL

-1086 GDKLADIQLGSLIA
+1086 GDKQADIQLGTLIA

-1111 PSLSIYTTDNN
+1111 PTLRIYTTANN
-1122 SYVGEMRYED
+1122 SYVGEMRYAD

-1143 TYASGTEFCIR
+1143 NYASGTEFCIR
-1154 SNGGVAQNNRL
+1154 SYEGVAQNNRL

-1206 ADTYEGSGIN
+1206 ADTYEGGGIN

-1224 NIFIGSNDNADR
+1224 NIFIGSNDNADL
-1236 KTVMAAQ
+1236 KSLMAAQ
-1243 RRWTESLGDGASA
+1243 RRWTESMGEDAST
-1256 ANVLSVEDGA
+1256 ANVLSVEDDA
-1266 LWLNASDQVAALDI
+1266 LWLDATDQVAALDI

-1287 NDVKLAL
+1287 NDVKLAM

-1326 KLLQLAKP
+1326 KLLRLAKP
-1334 ARVDQTM
+1334 ARVEQAM

-1347 QPVGIA
+1347 QPVGVA
-1353 FEGQATGIDAVTT
+1353 FEGQTT
-1366 DAKSREDVYS
+1366 DIDTITTDVDSREAVYS
-1376 IDGRKLNGVER
+1376 LDGRKLNGVAR
-1387 EGIYIVNGK
+1387 EGVYIVNGK
-1396 KKAINRHQLK
+1396 KKAINRHQ

>member
-1 MIKARYILTLFAMLL
+1 MLL

-40 LKAQPAEAAT
+40 VKAQPAEAAT
-50 VSGGGLYVVNANV
+50 VSGGGLYAVNANV
-63 SVKAVAKSSN
+63 NVKAVARNAN
-73 WRFINWTDAEG
+73 WRFKNWTDAEG
-84 KVVSTSN
+84 KVVSTSS

-108 EYQKTSLLTIAY
+108 EYQKTSRLTIAY
-120 DPSSIKTSE
+120 DPSSIRASE
-129 VKEYAV
+129 VKEYVV
-135 GVPYYTQASTYS
+135 GVTYSFTASTYS

-153 WTTSDGTVISTNRTV
+153 WTTSDGTVISTNRAV

-177 TITAHYRYTP
+177 TITAHYRFTP

-200 KVFFRCDPA
+200 KVYFRCDPA
-209 GLTGFN
+209 GLAGFN

-234 VSDYEF
+234 VNDYEF

-249 KVLETSYTWNV
+249 KILETSRTWNV

-307 LPVYMQ
+307 LPIYMQ

-323 KLHLPKNLSVDVA
+323 KLHLPKNLTVDVA

-371 DGVVVRIPVSAQDA
+371 DGVVVRIPVSAQEA
-385 LKDGIYTVKFS
+385 LKDSVYTVKFS
-396 DITGTT
+396 DIAGTT
-402 LEDAAINFTSR
+402 TADAVINFTSR

-434 TYMNRAQLTNL
+434 TYMNRAQFTNL

-456 FGDGSTS
+456 FGDGATS
-463 TERNPMHIY
+463 TERNPMHSY

-520 RAFKSMHEMFELL
+520 RAFKSMHEMLSLL
-533 SQCKPEGTINVKTGG
+533 SQCTPDGTINIKTGG
-548 KEVFSVNLLTA
+548 KEAFDANLQSA

-572 GTTGVVMAFKNEA
+572 DKAGVVMTFKNEA
-585 QKPVTLQFNTAANSA
+585 QNPVTLQFNTAANSA

-612 SLENV
+612 SLDNV
-617 QVTLNGAAIN
+617 VVTLNGAAIN
-627 IGEIGRY
+627 IGEIDRF
-634 SEQTICSGTSTQP
+634 SAQTICSGASTQP

-673 RGYQLTGTD
+673 RGYQLTGTGN
-682 DLPAMTLTNEGSKT
+682 LPAMTLTNEGSKT
-696 DLVTYHVSVELNG
+696 DLVTYHVSVELDG
-709 VVALAY
+709 VAMYTY

-729 LSSPSNNAVLEYGQ
+729 LSSPSDNATLEYGQ

-752 QDAVGYTFHYRR
+752 QAAVGYTFHYRR
-764 TDAEATEDGEAEEWK
+764 TDAEAENAEEWK

-784 SPSTTFVPV
+784 SPSTAFVPV

-804 HGECYEKVDSEHRTF
+804 HGECNETVESPHRTF
-819 SISKRS
+819 SIRKRS

-859 SSAWTD
+859 SSNWQD
-865 MLYEERADGKQY
+865 IICEEQADGSY
-877 YGIKGIAHRGV
+877 REIKRISHNGV
-888 LQPGESYTVTFT
+888 LQPGDSYTVSFT
-900 VTSPGASVSGF
+900 VTSPDATLSEVS
-911 RYMVETDVYA
+911 YLVETDSWNQ
-921 EETESD
+921 ETESK
-927 ESNNSKFTDP
+927 ENNNMKISDP
-937 IAIVNRYIDAADYEA
+937 IAIINRYIDAADYEA
-952 LKAIYAATNGG
+952 LKVFYQATNGG
-963 AWTSKTW
+963 AWTNKTW
-970 RIGSNAVTSTRW
+970 RIGSNAVTSTGW

-995 IDLQDNNLS
+995 IDLQNNNLR
-1004 GSLPTEGM
+1004 GTLPTEGM
-1012 QMKSLRTLNLRRNNL
+1012 EMKSLRTLNLSGNSL
-1027 RGDVAAFCKLLP
+1027 SGDVAAFCKLLP

-1050 FTEIKEALPTHITSL
+1050 FTELSGVLPAHITSL
-1065 NLQNQREGYSLS
+1065 NLQSQREGYSLS

-1086 GDKLADIQLGSLIA
+1086 GDKQADIQLGTLIA

-1111 PSLSIYTTDNN
+1111 PTLRIYTTANN
-1122 SYVGEMRYED
+1122 SYVGEMRYTD

-1143 TYASGTEFCIR
+1143 NYASGTEFCIR
-1154 SNGGVAQNNRL
+1154 SYEGVAQNNRL

-1206 ADTYEGSGIN
+1206 ADTYEGCGIN

-1224 NIFIGSNDNADR
+1224 NIFIGSNDNVDL
-1236 KTVMAAQ
+1236 KSLMAAQ
-1243 RRWTESLGDGASA
+1243 RRWTERRGEDAST
-1256 ANVLSVEDGA
+1256 ANVLSVEDNA
-1266 LWLNASDQVAALDI
+1266 LWLDATDQVAALDI

-1287 NDVKLAL
+1287 NDVKLAM

-1326 KLLQLAKP
+1326 KLLRLAKP
-1334 ARVDQTM
+1334 ARVDQAM

-1347 QPVGIA
+1347 QPVGVA
-1353 FEGQATGIDAVTT
+1353 FEGQTT
-1366 DAKSREDVYS
+1366 DIDTITTDVDSREAVYS
-1376 IDGRKLNGVER
+1376 LDGRKLNGVAR
-1387 EGIYIVNGK
+1387 EGVYIVNGK
-1396 KKAINRHQLK
+1396 KKAINRHQ

>member
-1 MIKARYILTLFAMLL
+1 MIKSRYILTLLAMLL

-40 LKAQPAEAAT
+40 VKAQPAEAAT
-50 VSGGGLYVVNANV
+50 VSGGGLYAVNANV
-63 SVKAVAKSSN
+63 SVKAVDKSSN

-84 KVVSTSN
+84 KVVSTKR
-91 SFTHRKLNSA
+91 SFTHQKLNSN

-108 EYQKTSLLTIAY
+108 EYQQTSRLTIAY
-120 DPSSIKTSE
+120 DPSSIGTSE

-135 GVPYYTQASTYS
+135 GVTFSTTASNYS
-147 DYTFVN
+147 GYTFVN

-200 KVFFRCDPA
+200 KVYFKCDPA
-209 GLTGFN
+209 GLAGFN

-234 VSDYEF
+234 VNDYEF

-249 KVLETSYTWNV
+249 KILETSHTWNV

-307 LPVYMQ
+307 LPIYMQ

-323 KLHLPKNLSVDVA
+323 KLHLPKNLKVDVA
-336 NIQKTLRTDAYT
+336 GIQKTLRTDAYT
-348 VQAAQE
+348 VQAVQE

-385 LKDGIYTVKFS
+385 LKDGIYTVRFS

-402 LEDAAINFTSR
+402 LEEAAINFTSR

-520 RAFKSMHEMFELL
+520 RAFKSMHEMLELL
-533 SQCKPEGTINVKTGG
+533 SQCKPEGTINVKIGG
-548 KEVFSVNLLTA
+548 KEAFGVNLQTA

-585 QKPVTLQFNTAANSA
+585 PNPVTLQFNTVANSA

-617 QVTLNGAAIN
+617 VVTLNGAAIN
-627 IGEIGRY
+627 IGEIDRF
-634 SEQTICSGTSTQP
+634 SAQTICSGTSTQP

-673 RGYQLTGTD
+673 RGYQLTGTGN
-682 DLPAMTLTNEGSKT
+682 LPAMTLTNEGSNT
-696 DLVTYHVSVELNG
+696 DLVTYHVNVELNG
-709 VVALAY
+709 VAMYTY

-729 LSSPSNNAVLEYGQ
+729 LSSPSDNATLEYGQ

-752 QDAVGYTFHYRR
+752 QAAVGYTFHYRR
-764 TDAEATEDGEAEEWK
+764 TDAEAESAEEWK
-779 EVKTT
+779 KVNTT
-784 SPSTTFVPV
+784 SPSTAFVPV

-804 HGECYEKVDSEHRTF
+804 HGECNETVESAHRTF
-819 SISKRS
+819 SIRKRA
-825 DLTVESV
+825 DLTVVSV
-832 TVPAEVKAN
+832 TAPAEVKAN

-859 SSAWTD
+859 NSNWQD
-865 MLYEERADGKQY
+865 IICEEQADGSY
-877 YGIKGIAHRGV
+877 SEIKRITHNGV
-888 LQPGESYTVTFT
+888 LQPGDSYTVTFT
-900 VTSPGASVSGF
+900 VTSPDATLSEVS
-911 RYMVETDVYA
+911 YLVHTDSWNQ
-921 EETESD
+921 ETESN
-927 ESNNSKFTDP
+927 ENNNVEISTPVSIIK
-937 IAIVNRYIDAADYEA
+937 RYIDAADYEA
-952 LKAIYAATNGG
+952 LKVLYQATNGG
-963 AWTSKTW
+963 AWTNKTW
-970 RIGSNAVTSTRW
+970 RIGSNAVTSTGW

-995 IDLQDNNLS
+995 IDLQNNNLR
-1004 GSLPTEGM
+1004 GTLPTEGM
-1012 QMKSLRTLNLRRNNL
+1012 EMKSLRTLNLSGNSLN
-1027 RGDVAAFCKLLP
+1027 GDVAAFCKLLP

-1050 FTEIKEALPTHITSL
+1050 FTELSGVLPAHITSL
-1065 NLQNQREGYSLS
+1065 NLQSQREGYSLS

-1086 GDKLADIQLGSLIA
+1086 GDKQADIQLGTLIA
-1100 YDHKNQNFEAH
+1100 YDHQNQNFEAH
-1111 PSLSIYTTDNN
+1111 PSLSIYTADNN

-1143 TYASGTEFCIR
+1143 NYASGTEFCIR
-1154 SNGGVAQNNRL
+1154 VSAGAAQDNRL

-1176 NADASVDVLDAQQT
+1176 NADASVDVFDAQQT

-1206 ADTYEGSGIN
+1206 ADTYESSGIN

-1224 NIFIGSNDNADR
+1224 NIFIGSNDNASQ
-1236 KTVMAAQ
+1236 KSLKAAQ
-1243 RRWTESLGDGASA
+1243 RRWTESLGEDASA

-1300 LVTHNTANGVRVV
+1300 LVTRNTANGVRVV

-1341 AADIDA
+1341 AADINA

-1353 FEGQATGIDAVTT
+1353 FEGQATDIDAVTT
-1366 DAKSREDVYS
+1366 DAESREDVYS
-1376 IDGRKLNGVER
+1376 IDGRKLNGVTG

-1396 KKAINRHQLK
+1396 KKAINRHQMK

>member
-1 MIKARYILTLFAMLL
+1 MLL

-40 LKAQPAEAAT
+40 LKAQPVEAAT
-50 VSGGGLYVVNANV
+50 VSGGGLYAVNANV
-63 SVKAVAKSSN
+63 NVKAVARNAN
-73 WRFINWTDAEG
+73 WRFKNWTNAEG
-84 KVVSTSN
+84 EVVSTSS
-91 SFTHRKLNSA
+91 SFTHRKLNCA

-108 EYQKTSLLTIAY
+108 EYQKTSRLTIAY

-135 GVPYYTQASTYS
+135 GVTYSYTASTYS

-153 WTTSDGTVISTNRTV
+153 WTTSDGTVISTERTV

-177 TITAHYRYTP
+177 TITAHYRFTP

-200 KVFFRCDPA
+200 KVYFRCDPA
-209 GLTGFN
+209 GLAGFN

-220 SVSEGSP
+220 SVSEGSA

-249 KVLETSYTWNV
+249 KILETSHTWNV
-260 NMGTRDAHL
+260 NMGTRDAYL

-280 SEPSTDTKQRHSLY
+280 SEPSTDSKQRHSLY

-307 LPVYMQ
+307 LPIYMQ

-323 KLHLPKNLSVDVA
+323 KLHLPKNLTVDVA
-336 NIQKTLRTDAYT
+336 NIQKTLRTEAYT
-348 VQAAQE
+348 IQAAQE

-371 DGVVVRIPVSAQDA
+371 DGVVVRIPVSAQEA
-385 LKDGIYTVKFS
+385 LKDSVYTVKFS
-396 DITGTT
+396 DIAGTT
-402 LEDAAINFTSR
+402 TADAVINFTSR

-434 TYMNRAQLTNL
+434 TYMNRAQFTNL

-456 FGDGSTS
+456 FGDGATS
-463 TERNPMHIY
+463 TERNPMHSY
-472 AEAGTY
+472 AAAGTY

-505 SASGDYRLDPTVNSA
+505 SASGDYRLDPTANSA
-520 RAFKSMHEMFELL
+520 RAFKSMHEMLELL
-533 SQCKPEGTINVKTGG
+533 SQCTPDGTINVKTGG
-548 KEVFSVNLLTA
+548 KEAFDANLQSA
-559 DSLALLSTLTEKL
+559 DSLALLSTLIEKL
-572 GTTGVVMAFKNEA
+572 GKAGVVMAFKNEA
-585 QKPVTLQFNTAANSA
+585 QNPVTLQFNTAANSA

-612 SLENV
+612 SLDNV
-617 QVTLNGAAIN
+617 VVTLNGAAIN
-627 IGEIGRY
+627 IGEIDRF
-634 SEQTICSGTSTQP
+634 SAQTICSGASTQP

-673 RGYQLTGTD
+673 RGYQLTGTGN
-682 DLPAMTLTNEGSKT
+682 LPAMTLTNEGSKT
-696 DLVTYHVSVELNG
+696 DLVTYHVSVELND
-709 VVALAY
+709 VAMYTY

-729 LSSPSNNAVLEYGQ
+729 LSSPSDNATLEYGQ

-752 QDAVGYTFHYRR
+752 QAAVGYTFHYRR
-764 TDAEATEDGEAEEWK
+764 TDAEAENAEEWK

-784 SPSTTFVPV
+784 SSSTAFVPV

-804 HGECYEKVDSEHRTF
+804 HGECNETVESLHRTF
-819 SISKRS
+819 SIRKRA
-825 DLTVESV
+825 DLTVVSV
-832 TVPAEVKAN
+832 TAPAEVKAN

-859 SSAWTD
+859 NSNWQD
-865 MLYEERADGKQY
+865 IICEEQADGSY
-877 YGIKGIAHRGV
+877 REIKRISHNGV
-888 LQPGESYTVTFT
+888 LQPGDSYTVTFT
-900 VTSPGASVSGF
+900 VTSPDATLSEVS
-911 RYMVETDVYA
+911 YLVHTDSWNQ
-921 EETESD
+921 ETESN
-927 ESNNSKFTDP
+927 ENNNVDVSTPVSIIK
-937 IAIVNRYIDAADYEA
+937 RYIDAADYEA
-952 LKAIYAATNGG
+952 LKVLYQATNGG
-963 AWTSKTW
+963 AWTNKTW
-970 RIGSNAVTSTRW
+970 RIGSNAVTSTGW

-995 IDLQDNNLS
+995 IDLQNNNLR
-1004 GSLPTEGM
+1004 GTLPTEGM
-1012 QMKSLRTLNLRRNNL
+1012 EMKSLRTLNLSGNSL
-1027 RGDVAAFCKLLP
+1027 SGDVAAFCKLLP

-1050 FTEIKEALPTHITSL
+1050 FTELSGVLPAHITSL
-1065 NLQNQREGYSLS
+1065 NLQSQREGYSLS

-1086 GDKLADIQLGSLIA
+1086 GDKQADIQLGTLIA

-1111 PSLSIYTTDNN
+1111 PTLRIYTTDNN
-1122 SYVGEMRYED
+1122 SYVGEMRYTD
-1132 GAYRYYLSGTY
+1132 GVYRYYLSGTY
-1143 TYASGTEFCIR
+1143 NYASGTEFCIR
-1154 SNGGVAQNNRL
+1154 SYEGVAQNNRL

-1206 ADTYEGSGIN
+1206 ADTYQGGGIN

-1224 NIFIGSNDNADR
+1224 NIFIGSNDNADQ
-1236 KTVMAAQ
+1236 KSLMAAQ
-1243 RRWTESLGDGASA
+1243 RRWTESLGEDAST
-1256 ANVLSVEDGA
+1256 ANVLSVEDDA
-1266 LWLNASDQVAALDI
+1266 LWLDATDQVAALDI

-1287 NDVKLAL
+1287 NDVKLAM

-1326 KLLQLAKP
+1326 KLLRLAKP
-1334 ARVDQTM
+1334 ARVEQAM

-1347 QPVGIA
+1347 QPVGVA
-1353 FEGQATGIDAVTT
+1353 FEGQTT
-1366 DAKSREDVYS
+1366 DIDTITIDVDSREAVYS
-1376 IDGRKLNGVER
+1376 LDGRKLNGVAR
-1387 EGIYIVNGK
+1387 EGVYIVNGK
-1396 KKAINRHQLK
+1396 KKAINRHQ

>member
-1 MIKARYILTLFAMLL
+1 MLL

-40 LKAQPAEAAT
+40 VKAQPAEAAT
-50 VSGGGLYVVNANV
+50 VSGGGLYAVNANV
-63 SVKAVAKSSN
+63 NVKAVARSAN
-73 WRFINWTDAEG
+73 WRFKNWTNAEG
-84 KVVSTSN
+84 EVVSTSS

-120 DPSSIKTSE
+120 DPSSIGTSE

-135 GVPYYTQASTYS
+135 GVTFSTQASTYT

-153 WTTSDGTVISTNRTV
+153 WTTSDGTVISTNRKV

-200 KVFFRCDPA
+200 KVFFKCDPA

-249 KVLETSYTWNV
+249 KILETSYTWNV

-348 VQAAQE
+348 VQAVQE

-371 DGVVVRIPVSAQDA
+371 DGVVVRIPVSAQEA
-385 LKDGIYTVKFS
+385 LKDSVYTVRFS

-496 IIINPANTW
+496 IIINSANTW

-548 KEVFSVNLLTA
+548 KEAFSVNLQTA
-559 DSLALLSTLTEKL
+559 DSLALLGTLTEKL
-572 GTTGVVMAFKNEA
+572 STTGVVMAFKNEA
-585 QKPVTLQFNTAANSA
+585 QNPVTLQFNTAANSA
-600 DMQKVT
+600 DMQKVA

-617 QVTLNGAAIN
+617 VVTLNGAAIN

-673 RGYQLTGTD
+673 RGYQLTGTG

-723 LLKSLA
+723 LLKSVT
-729 LSSPSNNAVLEYGQ
+729 LSSPSNNATLEYGQ

-752 QDAVGYTFHYRR
+752 QAAVGYTFHYRR
-764 TDAEATEDGEAEEWK
+764 TDVQATEDGETAEWK

-784 SPSTTFVPV
+784 SPSTAFVPV

-804 HGECYEKVDSEHRTF
+804 HGECSEAVDSEHRTF
-819 SISKRS
+819 SIRKRS

-832 TVPAEVKAN
+832 TVPAEVMAN
-841 TTFQITAVVRN
+841 TQFEVKAVVRN

-859 SSAWTD
+859 SSGWTD
-865 MLYEERADGKQY
+865 ALYEKRPGGAVRVGERT
-877 YGIKGIAHRGV
+877 HNGV
-888 LQPGESYTVTFT
+888 LQPNDSYTVTFNI
-900 VTSPGASVSGF
+900 TSPDATQSEVNYF
-911 RYMVETDVYA
+911 VETDIYRA
-921 EETESD
+921 ETESD
-927 ESNNSKFTDP
+927 ESNNIKSTDP

-970 RIGSNAVTSTRW
+970 RIGSNAVTSTGW

-1027 RGDVAAFCKLLP
+1027 KGDVAAFCKLLP

-1077 TFTLQEWAM
+1077 TFTQQEWAM

-1100 YDHKNQNFEAH
+1100 YDHLNQNFEAH
-1111 PSLSIYTTDNN
+1111 PSLSIYTADNN
-1122 SYVGEMRYED
+1122 SYVGEMRYID

-1143 TYASGTEFCIR
+1143 NYASGTEFCIR
-1154 SNGGVAQNNRL
+1154 VSAGAAQDNRL
-1165 RAKLTWTKGDV
+1165 RAKLTWTNGDV

-1206 ADTYEGSGIN
+1206 ADTYDGSGIN

-1243 RRWTESLGDGASA
+1243 RRWTESLGEEASA

-1366 DAKSREDVYS
+1366 DAESREDVYS

>member
-1 MIKARYILTLFAMLL
+1 MIKSRYILTLFAMLL

-40 LKAQPAEAAT
+40 VKAQPAEAAT

-73 WRFINWTDAEG
+73 WRFKNWTDAEG
-84 KVVSTSN
+84 NEVSTKS
-91 SFTHRKLNSA
+91 SFTHRKLNSN

-108 EYQKTSLLTIAY
+108 EYQKTSRLTIAY
-120 DPSSIKTSE
+120 DPSSIGTSE

-135 GVPYYTQASTYS
+135 GVTFSPQASTYT

-168 SYTVTENDE
+168 SYTFTENDE

-323 KLHLPKNLSVDVA
+323 KLHLPKNLKVDA
-336 NIQKTLRTDAYT
+336 AGIQKTLRTDAYT
-348 VQAAQE
+348 VQAMQE
-354 DSVLSVSLEG
+354 DSVLSVSLAG

-371 DGVVVRIPVSAQDA
+371 DGVVVHIPVSAQEA
-385 LKDGIYTVKFS
+385 LKDSVYTVRFS

-456 FGDGSTS
+456 FGDGTTS

-548 KEVFSVNLLTA
+548 KEVFSVNLQTA

-572 GTTGVVMAFKNEA
+572 GTTGVVMAFKNETA
-585 QKPVTLQFNTAANSA
+585 KPVTLQFNAAANRA
-600 DMQKVT
+600 DLQKVT

-612 SLENV
+612 SLDNV
-617 QVTLNGAAIN
+617 VVTLNGAAID

-634 SEQTICSGTSTQP
+634 SEQTICSGKSTHP
-647 EAFTAISSSEK
+647 EAFTAISSSEA

-673 RGYQLTGTD
+673 RGYQLTGTG
-682 DLPAMTLTNEGSKT
+682 DLPDMTLTNEGSKT
-696 DLVTYHVSVELNG
+696 DLVTYHVNVELNG

-729 LSSPSNNAVLEYGQ
+729 LSSPSNNATLEYGQ

-752 QDAVGYTFHYRR
+752 QAAVGYTFHYRR

-784 SPSTTFVPV
+784 SPSTAFVPV

-804 HGECYEKVDSEHRTF
+804 HGECYETVDSEHRTF

-832 TVPAEVKAN
+832 TVLAEVKAN

-865 MLYEERADGKQY
+865 MLYEERADGRQ
-877 YGIKGIAHRGV
+877 YGIKGKAHRGV

-900 VTSPGASVSGF
+900 IKSPDASVSDF
-911 RYMVETDVYA
+911 RYMVGTDAYA

-927 ESNNSKFTDP
+927 ESNNSKFTDQ
-937 IAIVNRYIDAADYEA
+937 IAIVNRYIDATDYEA
-952 LKAIYAATNGG
+952 LKVLYQATNGG

-970 RIGSNAVTSTRW
+970 RIGSNAVTSTGW

-995 IDLQDNNLS
+995 IDLQINNLT
-1004 GSLPTEGM
+1004 GTLPTEGM
-1012 QMKSLRTLNLRRNNL
+1012 EMKSLRTLNLSGNSL
-1027 RGDVAAFCKLLP
+1027 SGDVAAFCKLLP

-1065 NLQNQREGYSLS
+1065 NLQNQRERYSLS
-1077 TFTLQEWAM
+1077 TFTQQEWAM
-1086 GDKLADIQLGSLIA
+1086 GDRHADIQLGTLIA
-1100 YDHKNQNFEAH
+1100 YDHQNQNFEAH
-1111 PSLSIYTTDNN
+1111 PTLRIYTTDNN
-1122 SYVGEMRYED
+1122 SYVGEMIYSD
-1132 GAYRYYLSGTY
+1132 GAYRYSLSGTY
-1143 TYASGTEFCIR
+1143 NYASGTEFCIR
-1154 SNGGVAQNNRL
+1154 SSGGVAQNNRL
-1165 RAKLTWTKGDV
+1165 RAKLIWTKGDV

-1206 ADTYEGSGIN
+1206 ADTYEGGGIN

-1236 KTVMAAQ
+1236 KSLMAAQ
-1243 RRWTESLGDGASA
+1243 RRWTESMGDGASTH
-1256 ANVLSVEDGA
+1256 NLLSVEDGA
-1266 LWLNASDQVAALDI
+1266 LWLDAADQVAALDI

-1287 NDVKLAL
+1287 NDVKLAM

-1300 LVTHNTANGVRVV
+1300 LVTHNTANGVRIV

-1326 KLLQLAKP
+1326 KLLRLAKA
-1334 ARVDQTM
+1334 ARVDQAM

-1347 QPVGIA
+1347 QPVGVA
-1353 FEGQATGIDAVTT
+1353 FEGQTTDIDAVTA
-1366 DAKSREDVYS
+1366 DAESLEGVYS
-1376 IDGRKLNGVER
+1376 IDGRKLNGVAG

-1396 KKAINRHQLK
+1396 KKAINRHQ

>member
-1 MIKARYILTLFAMLL
+1 MLL

-50 VSGGGLYVVNANV
+50 VSGGGLYAVNANV
-63 SVKAVAKSSN
+63 NVKAVARNSN
-73 WRFINWTDAEG
+73 WRFRNWTDAEG
-84 KVVSTSN
+84 KVVSTNS

-108 EYQKTSLLTIAY
+108 EYQKTSRLTIAY
-120 DPSSIKTSE
+120 DPSSIRTSE

-135 GVPYYTQASTYS
+135 GVTCSYTASTYT

-200 KVFFRCDPA
+200 KVYFKCDPA
-209 GLTGFN
+209 GLTGFYQSN
-215 KTSGF
+215 GF
-220 SVSEGSP
+220 SVSEGNTFR
-227 YSVTVYS
+227 VEVYS

-240 KGWTWEGET
+240 KGWTREGSSEIIGQYRT
-249 KVLETSYTWNV
+249 FNGT
-260 NMGTRDAHL
+260 MGKEDVHL

-307 LPVYMQ
+307 LPIYMQ

-323 KLHLPKNLSVDVA
+323 KLHLPKNLTVDVA

-348 VQAAQE
+348 VLAALE

-371 DGVVVRIPVSAQDA
+371 DGVVMRIPVSAQDA
-385 LKDGIYTVKFS
+385 LKDSVYTVKFS
-396 DITGTT
+396 DIVGTT
-402 LEDAAINFTSR
+402 TADAAINFTSR

-456 FGDGSTS
+456 FGDGTTS
-463 TERNPMHIY
+463 TERNPMHSY

-505 SASGDYRLDPTVNSA
+505 TASGDYRLDPTVNSA
-520 RAFKSMHEMFELL
+520 RAFKSMHEMLSLL
-533 SQCKPEGTINVKTGG
+533 SQCKPEGTINVKPGG
-548 KEVFSVNLLTA
+548 KEAFGVNLQTA

-585 QKPVTLQFNTAANSA
+585 PNPVTLQFNTAANSA
-600 DMQKVT
+600 DMQKAT

-617 QVTLNGAAIN
+617 VVTLNGAAIN
-627 IGEIGRY
+627 IGEIGRF

-647 EAFTAISSSEK
+647 EAFTAISSSEA
-658 VKVKWTASV
+658 VQVKWTASV

-673 RGYQLTGTD
+673 RGYQLTGTGN
-682 DLPAMTLTNEGSKT
+682 LPAMTLTNEGSKT

-709 VVALAY
+709 VAMYTY

-729 LSSPSNNAVLEYGQ
+729 LSSPSDNAVLEYGQ

-752 QDAVGYTFHYRR
+752 QAAVGYTFRYRR
-764 TDAEATEDGEAEEWK
+764 TDAEAESAEEWK
-779 EVKTT
+779 EVNTT
-784 SPSTTFVPV
+784 SPSTAFVPV

-804 HGECYEKVDSEHRTF
+804 HGECNETVESAHRTF
-819 SISKRS
+819 SIRKRS

-832 TVPAEVKAN
+832 TVPTEVKAN
-841 TTFQITAVVRN
+841 TTFQVTAVVRN

-859 SSAWTD
+859 SSNWQD
-865 MLYEERADGKQY
+865 IICEEQANGSYRE
-877 YGIKGIAHRGV
+877 IKRISHNGV
-888 LQPGESYTVTFT
+888 LQPGDSYTVTFT
-900 VTSPGASVSGF
+900 VTSPDATLSEVS
-911 RYMVETDVYA
+911 YLVETDSWN
-921 EETESD
+921 EETESN
-927 ESNNSKFTDP
+927 ESNNIKVSAP
-937 IAIVNRYIDAADYEA
+937 ISIIKRYIDAADYEA
-952 LKAIYAATNGG
+952 LKVLYQATNGG
-963 AWTSKTW
+963 AWTNKTW
-970 RIGSNAVTSTRW
+970 RIGSNAVTSTGW

-987 DEEGHVLA
+987 DEDGHVLA
-995 IDLQDNNLS
+995 IELQNNNLR

-1012 QMKSLRTLNLRRNNL
+1012 EMKSLRTLNLSGNSLN
-1027 RGDVAAFCKLLP
+1027 GDVAAFCKLLP

-1050 FTEIKEALPTHITSL
+1050 FTELTGVLPAHITSL

-1077 TFTLQEWAM
+1077 TFTQQEWAM
-1086 GDKLADIQLGSLIA
+1086 GDKQADIQLGTLIA
-1100 YDHKNQNFEAH
+1100 YDHQNQNFEGH
-1111 PSLSIYTTDNN
+1111 PALRIYTTDNN
-1122 SYVGEMRYED
+1122 SYVGEMIYSD

-1143 TYASGTEFCIR
+1143 NYASGTEFCIR

-1201 FNYPA
+1201 FNNPA
-1206 ADTYEGSGIN
+1206 ADTYQGGGIN

-1224 NIFIGSNDNADR
+1224 NIFIGSNDNADQ
-1236 KTVMAAQ
+1236 KSLMAAQ
-1243 RRWTESLGDGASA
+1243 RRWTESMGEDAFTT
-1256 ANVLSVEDGA
+1256 NVLSVEDDA
-1266 LWLNASDQVAALDI
+1266 LWLDATDQVAALDI

-1287 NDVKLAL
+1287 NDVKLAM

-1300 LVTHNTANGVRVV
+1300 LVTHNTANGVRIV

-1326 KLLQLAKP
+1326 KLLRLAKP
-1334 ARVDQTM
+1334 ARVEQAM

-1347 QPVGIA
+1347 QPVGVA
-1353 FEGQATGIDAVTT
+1353 FEGQTTDIDAVTA
-1366 DAKSREDVYS
+1366 DSESREDVYT
-1376 IDGRKLNGVER
+1376 IDGRKLNRVAR
-1387 EGIYIVNGK
+1387 EGVYIVNGK

>member
-1 MIKARYILTLFAMLL
+1 MIKTRYILTLFAMLL

-40 LKAQPAEAAT
+40 LKAHPAEAAT

-63 SVKAVAKSSN
+63 SVKAVANSSN

-84 KVVSTSN
+84 KVVSTKI
-91 SFTHRKLNSA
+91 SFTHQKLNSN

-108 EYQKTSLLTIAY
+108 EYQKTSRLTIAY

-129 VKEYAV
+129 VKEYVV
-135 GVPYYTQASTYS
+135 GVPYSTTASTYS

-323 KLHLPKNLSVDVA
+323 KLHLPKNLTVDA
-336 NIQKTLRTDAYT
+336 AGIQKTLRTDAYT

-385 LKDGIYTVKFS
+385 LKDGIYTVRFS

-520 RAFKSMHEMFELL
+520 RAFKSMHEMLELL
-533 SQCKPEGTINVKTGG
+533 SQCKPEGTINIKTGG
-548 KEVFSVNLLTA
+548 KDVFEANLQTA

-572 GTTGVVMAFKNEA
+572 GTTGVVMAFKNETA
-585 QKPVTLQFNTAANSA
+585 NPVTLQFNTAANSA

-617 QVTLNGAAIN
+617 VVTLNGAAIN
-627 IGEIGRY
+627 IGEIDRF

-647 EAFTAISSSEK
+647 EPFTDISSSEA

-673 RGYQLTGTD
+673 RGYQLTGTG
-682 DLPAMTLTNEGSKT
+682 DLPDMKLTNEGSKT

-729 LSSPSNNAVLEYGQ
+729 LSSPSNNATLDYGQ

-752 QDAVGYTFHYRR
+752 QAALGYTFHYRR
-764 TDAEATEDGEAEEWK
+764 TDTEAESAEEWK

-784 SPSTTFVPV
+784 SPSTAFVPV

-804 HGECYEKVDSEHRTF
+804 HGECYETVDSEHRTF

-859 SSAWTD
+859 SSGWTD
-865 MLYEERADGKQY
+865 ALYEKRPGGAVRVGVQT
-877 YGIKGIAHRGV
+877 HNGV
-888 LQPGESYTVTFT
+888 LQPNDSYTVTFT
-900 VTSPGASVSGF
+900 VTSPDASQNEVGYF
-911 RYMVETDVYA
+911 VQTDLYGS
-921 EETESD
+921 ETESD
-927 ESNNSKFTDP
+927 ESNNIKSTDP
-937 IAIVNRYIDAADYEA
+937 IAIVNRYIDAADYES
-952 LKAIYAATNGG
+952 LKVLYQATNGG
-963 AWTSKTW
+963 AWTNKTW
-970 RIGSNAVTSTRW
+970 RIGSNAVTSTGW

-1004 GSLPTEGM
+1004 GNLPTEGM
-1012 QMKSLRTLNLRRNNL
+1012 EMKSLRTLNLRRNNL

-1065 NLQNQREGYSLS
+1065 NLQNQREGYGLS

-1086 GDKLADIQLGSLIA
+1086 GDKLADIKLGSLIA

-1111 PSLSIYTTDNN
+1111 PSLSIYTADNN

-1143 TYASGTEFCIR
+1143 NYASGTEFCIR

-1243 RRWTESLGDGASA
+1243 RRWTESLGEEASA

-1353 FEGQATGIDAVTT
+1353 FEGQATDIDAVTT
-1366 DAKSREDVYS
+1366 DAESRDAVYS

>member
-1 MIKARYILTLFAMLL
+1 MLL

-84 KVVSTSN
+84 KVVNSN
-91 SFTHRKLNSA
+91 SSFTHRKLNSN

-108 EYQKTSLLTIAY
+108 EYQQTSRLTIAY

-135 GVPYYTQASTYS
+135 GVTYSYTASTYS

-177 TITAHYRYTP
+177 TITAHYRFTP

-200 KVFFRCDPA
+200 KVYFKCDPA
-209 GLTGFN
+209 GLVGFN
-215 KTSGF
+215 QTNGF
-220 SVSEGSP
+220 SVSEGNTFG
-227 YSVTVYS
+227 VTVYS

-240 KGWTWEGET
+240 KGWTHEGSSEIIGQYRT
-249 KVLETSYTWNV
+249 YSGT
-260 NMGTRDAHL
+260 MGKEDVHL
-269 VAHFEFKPSSP
+269 VAHFEFNPSSP

-307 LPVYMQ
+307 LPIYMQ

-323 KLHLPKNLSVDVA
+323 KLHLPKNLTVDVA
-336 NIQKTLRTDAYT
+336 GIQKTLRTDAYT

-371 DGVVVRIPVSAQDA
+371 DGVVVRIPVIAQDA
-385 LKDGIYTVKFS
+385 LKDGVYTVRFS
-396 DITGTT
+396 DIAGTT
-402 LEDAAINFTSR
+402 TADAAINFTSR

-434 TYMNRAQLTNL
+434 TYMNRAQLSNL

-463 TERNPMHIY
+463 TERNPMHSY

-548 KEVFSVNLLTA
+548 KEVFEADLQTA

-572 GTTGVVMAFKNEA
+572 GTTGVVMAFRNEA
-585 QKPVTLQFNTAANSA
+585 EKPVTLQFNTAANSA

-612 SLENV
+612 TLENV
-617 QVTLNGAAIN
+617 VVTLNGAAII

-647 EAFTAISSSEK
+647 EAFAAISSSEA
-658 VKVKWTASV
+658 VKVSWTASV

-673 RGYQLTGTD
+673 RGYQLIGTGN
-682 DLPAMTLTNEGSKT
+682 LPAMTLTNEGSKT
-696 DLVTYHVSVELNG
+696 DLVTYHVNVELNG
-709 VVALAY
+709 VAMYTY

-723 LLKSLA
+723 LLKSLT
-729 LSSPSNNAVLEYGQ
+729 LSSPSDKATLEYGQ
-743 VTLSCSNLG
+743 VTLNCSNLG
-752 QDAVGYTFHYRR
+752 QAAVGYTFHYRR
-764 TDAEATEDGEAEEWK
+764 TDAEAESAEEWK

-784 SPSTTFVPV
+784 SPSTAFVPV

-804 HGECYEKVDSEHRTF
+804 HGECSETVDSEHRTF
-819 SISKRS
+819 SIRKRS

-832 TVPAEVKAN
+832 TAPVEVKAN
-841 TTFQITAVVRN
+841 TQFEVKAVVRN

-865 MLYEERADGKQY
+865 ALYEVRPSGAVRVGTQ
-877 YGIKGIAHRGV
+877 AHYSV
-888 LQPGESYTVTFT
+888 LQPGDSYTVTFT
-900 VTSPGASVSGF
+900 VTSPDASQSEVS
-911 RYMVETDVYA
+911 YYVETDLYR

-927 ESNNSKFTDP
+927 ESNNIKSTDP
-937 IAIVNRYIDAADYEA
+937 IALINRYIDAADYEA
-952 LKAIYAATNGG
+952 LKVLYQATNGG
-963 AWTSKTW
+963 AWTNKTW
-970 RIGSNAVTSTRW
+970 RIGSNAVTSTGW

-995 IDLQDNNLS
+995 IELQNNNLR
-1004 GSLPTEGM
+1004 GNLPTEGM
-1012 QMKSLRTLNLRRNNL
+1012 EMKSLRTLNLSGNSLN
-1027 RGDVAAFCKLLP
+1027 GDVAAFCKLLP

-1050 FTEIKEALPTHITSL
+1050 FTELTGVLPAHITSL

-1077 TFTLQEWAM
+1077 TFTQQEWAM
-1086 GDKLADIQLGSLIA
+1086 GDKLADIKLGSLIA
-1100 YDHKNQNFEAH
+1100 YDHQNQNFEVH
-1111 PSLSIYTTDNN
+1111 PTLRIYTADNN
-1122 SYVGEMRYED
+1122 SYVGEMIYSD
-1132 GAYRYYLSGTY
+1132 GAYRYSLSGTY
-1143 TYASGTEFCIR
+1143 NYASGTEFCIR
-1154 SNGGVAQNNRL
+1154 SSGGVAQNNRL

-1206 ADTYEGSGIN
+1206 ADTYQGGGIN

-1236 KTVMAAQ
+1236 KSLMAAQ
-1243 RRWTESLGDGASA
+1243 RRWTESMGEGASTH
-1256 ANVLSVEDGA
+1256 NVLSVEDGA
-1266 LWLNASDQVAALDI
+1266 LWLDASDQVAALDI
-1280 TLAGVKA
+1280 TLAGVRA
-1287 NDVKLAL
+1287 NDVKLAM

-1326 KLLQLAKP
+1326 KLLRLAKP
-1334 ARVDQTM
+1334 ARLEQAM

-1347 QPVGIA
+1347 QPVGVA
-1353 FEGQATGIDAVTT
+1353 FDGQTTDIDAITT
-1366 DAKSREDVYS
+1366 DADSRDAVYS
-1376 IDGRKLNGVER
+1376 IDGRKLNGVAG

>member
-1 MIKARYILTLFAMLL
+1 MLL

-40 LKAQPAEAAT
+40 VKAQPAEAAT
-50 VSGGGLYVVNANV
+50 VSGGGLYAVNANV
-63 SVKAVAKSSN
+63 NVKALAKSTN
-73 WRFINWTDAEG
+73 WCFKNWTNAEG
-84 KVVSTSN
+84 KVVSTSS

-108 EYQKTSLLTIAY
+108 EYQKTSRLTIAY

-135 GVPYYTQASTYS
+135 GVTYSYTASTYS

-153 WTTSDGTVISTNRTV
+153 WTTSDGTVISTNRAV

-200 KVFFRCDPA
+200 KVFFKCDPA
-209 GLTGFN
+209 GLVGFN
-215 KTSGF
+215 QNNGF
-220 SVSEGSP
+220 SVYEGKTF
-227 YSVTVYS
+227 SVTVYDAGS
-234 VSDYEF
+234 YEF
-240 KGWTWEGET
+240 KGWTREGSSEIIGQYRT
-249 KVLETSYTWNV
+249 FSGT
-260 NMGTRDAHL
+260 MGKEDVHL

-323 KLHLPKNLSVDVA
+323 KLHLPKNLTVDVA

-348 VQAAQE
+348 VQAVQE

-371 DGVVVRIPVSAQDA
+371 DGVVVRIPVSAQEA

-402 LEDAAINFTSR
+402 TADAAINFTSR

-520 RAFKSMHEMFELL
+520 RAFKSMHDMFELL

-548 KEVFSVNLLTA
+548 KEAFSVNLQTA

-585 QKPVTLQFNTAANSA
+585 AKPVTLQFNAAANSA

-627 IGEIGRY
+627 IGEIDRF

-647 EAFTAISSSEK
+647 EAFTAISSSEA
-658 VKVKWTASV
+658 VKVSWTASV

-673 RGYQLTGTD
+673 RGYQLTGTG

-723 LLKSLA
+723 KLKSLA
-729 LSSPSNNAVLEYGQ
+729 LSSPSNNATLEYGQ

-752 QDAVGYTFHYRR
+752 QAAVGYTFHYRR

-825 DLTVESV
+825 DLKVESV

-841 TTFQITAVVRN
+841 TTFQITAIVRN

-859 SSAWTD
+859 NSHWQD
-865 MLYEERADGKQY
+865 IICEEQADGSY
-877 YGIKGIAHRGV
+877 REIKRISHNGV
-888 LQPGESYTVTFT
+888 LQPGDSYTVTFT
-900 VTSPGASVSGF
+900 VTSPDATLSEVS
-911 RYMVETDVYA
+911 YLVDIDSWNQ
-921 EETESD
+921 ETESD
-927 ESNNSKFTDP
+927 EKNNGKFSAP
-937 IAIVNRYIDAADYEA
+937 VSIIKRYIDAADYEA
-952 LKAIYAATNGG
+952 LKVLYQATNGG
-963 AWTSKTW
+963 AWTNKTW
-970 RIGSNAVTSTRW
+970 RIGSNAVTSTGW

-1027 RGDVAAFCKLLP
+1027 SGDVAAFCKLLP

-1065 NLQNQREGYSLS
+1065 NLQNQRERYSLS

-1100 YDHKNQNFEAH
+1100 YDHLNQNFEAH
-1111 PSLSIYTTDNN
+1111 PSLSIYTADNN
-1122 SYVGEMRYED
+1122 SYVGEMRYVD

-1143 TYASGTEFCIR
+1143 NYASGTEFCIR
-1154 SNGGVAQNNRL
+1154 SSGGVAQNNRL

-1243 RRWTESLGDGASA
+1243 RRWTESLGEEASV

-1353 FEGQATGIDAVTT
+1353 FEGQTTDIDAVTT
-1366 DAKSREDVYS
+1366 DAESREDVYS
-1376 IDGRKLNGVER
+1376 IDGRKLNHVGR

>member
-1 MIKARYILTLFAMLL
+1 MLL

-63 SVKAVAKSSN
+63 NVKAVARSAN
-73 WRFINWTDAEG
+73 WLFKNWTDADG
-84 KVVSTSN
+84 KVVSTSS
-91 SFTHRKLNSA
+91 SFTHRKLNSN

-135 GVPYYTQASTYS
+135 GVTYSYTASTYS

-153 WTTSDGTVISTNRTV
+153 WTTSDGTVISTERTV
-168 SYTVTENDE
+168 RYTVTENDE
-177 TITAHYRYTP
+177 TITAHYRFTP

-200 KVFFRCDPA
+200 KVYFKCDPA
-209 GLTGFN
+209 GLTGFYQSN
-215 KTSGF
+215 GF
-220 SVSEGSP
+220 SVSEGNTFR
-227 YSVTVYS
+227 VEVYS

-240 KGWTWEGET
+240 KGWTREGSSEIIGQYRT
-249 KVLETSYTWNV
+249 FSGT
-260 NMGTRDAHL
+260 MGKEDVHL

-307 LPVYMQ
+307 LPIYMQ

-323 KLHLPKNLSVDVA
+323 KLHLPKNLTVDVA

-348 VQAAQE
+348 VKAVQE

-364 GTQIVEH
+364 GTQIMEH
-371 DGVVVRIPVSAQDA
+371 DGVVVRIPVSAQEA
-385 LKDGIYTVKFS
+385 LKDSIYTVRFS
-396 DITGTT
+396 DIAGTT
-402 LEDAAINFTSR
+402 TADAVINFTSR

-434 TYMNRAQLTNL
+434 TYMNRAQFTNL

-463 TERNPMHIY
+463 TERNPMHSY

-548 KEVFSVNLLTA
+548 KEAFEANLQTA
-559 DSLALLSTLTEKL
+559 DSLTLLSTLTEKQ

-585 QKPVTLQFNTAANSA
+585 QKPVTLQFNTAANSL

-606 DFFRHI
+606 DYFRHI
-612 SLENV
+612 TLENV
-617 QVTLNGAAIN
+617 VVTLNGAAIN

-647 EAFTAISSSEK
+647 EAFAAISSSEA
-658 VKVKWTASV
+658 VKVSWTASV

-673 RGYQLTGTD
+673 RGYQFTGTGN
-682 DLPAMTLTNEGSKT
+682 LPAMTLTNEGSKT
-696 DLVTYHVSVELNG
+696 DLVTYHVNVELNG
-709 VVALAY
+709 IVIYTY

-723 LLKSLA
+723 LLKSLT
-729 LSSPSNNAVLEYGQ
+729 LSSPSDKATLEYGQ

-752 QDAVGYTFHYRR
+752 QAAVGYTFHYRR
-764 TDAEATEDGEAEEWK
+764 TDAEAESAEEWK

-784 SPSTTFVPV
+784 SPSTAFVPV

-804 HGECYEKVDSEHRTF
+804 HGECSETVESEHRTF
-819 SISKRS
+819 SIRKRS

-832 TVPAEVKAN
+832 TAPVEVKAN

-852 IGKGATR
+852 ISKGATR

-865 MLYEERADGKQY
+865 ALYEKRPDGAVRVGTQ
-877 YGIKGIAHRGV
+877 AHYGV
-888 LQPGESYTVTFT
+888 LQPDASYTVTFII
-900 VTSPGASVSGF
+900 TSPDATQSEVSYF
-911 RYMVETDVYA
+911 VETDIYR

-927 ESNNSKFTDP
+927 ESNNIKSTDP
-937 IAIVNRYIDAADYEA
+937 IALINRYIDAADYEA
-952 LKAIYAATNGG
+952 LKVLYQATNGG
-963 AWTSKTW
+963 AWTNKTW
-970 RIGSNAVTSTRW
+970 RIGSNAVTSTGW

-995 IDLQDNNLS
+995 IELQNNNLR
-1004 GSLPTEGM
+1004 GNLPTEGM
-1012 QMKSLRTLNLRRNNL
+1012 EMKSLRTLNLSGNSLN
-1027 RGDVAAFCKLLP
+1027 GDVAAFCKLLP

-1050 FTEIKEALPTHITSL
+1050 FTELTGVLPAHITSL

-1077 TFTLQEWAM
+1077 TFTQQEWAM
-1086 GDKLADIQLGSLIA
+1086 GDKLADIKLGSLIA
-1100 YDHKNQNFEAH
+1100 YDHQNQNFEAH
-1111 PSLSIYTTDNN
+1111 PTLRIYTTDNN
-1122 SYVGEMRYED
+1122 SYVGEMIYSD
-1132 GAYRYYLSGTY
+1132 GAYRYSLSGTY
-1143 TYASGTEFCIR
+1143 NYASGTEFCIR
-1154 SNGGVAQNNRL
+1154 SSGGVAQNNRL

-1206 ADTYEGSGIN
+1206 ADTYEGGGIN

-1236 KTVMAAQ
+1236 KSLMAAQ
-1243 RRWTESLGDGASA
+1243 RRWTESMGEGASTH
-1256 ANVLSVEDGA
+1256 NVLSVEDGA
-1266 LWLNASDQVAALDI
+1266 LWLDASDQVAALDI
-1280 TLAGVKA
+1280 TLAGVRA
-1287 NDVKLAL
+1287 NDVKLAM

-1326 KLLQLAKP
+1326 KLLRLAKP
-1334 ARVDQTM
+1334 TRVEQAM

-1347 QPVGIA
+1347 QPVGVA
-1353 FEGQATGIDAVTT
+1353 FEGQTTDIDAITT
-1366 DAKSREDVYS
+1366 DADSRDAVYS
-1376 IDGRKLNGVER
+1376 IDGRKLNGVAG

>member
-1 MIKARYILTLFAMLL
+1 MLL

-50 VSGGGLYVVNANV
+50 VSGGGLYAVNANV
-63 SVKAVAKSSN
+63 SVKAVARNAN
-73 WRFINWTDAEG
+73 WLFKNWTDAEG
-84 KVVSTSN
+84 KVVSTSS
-91 SFTHRKLNSA
+91 SFTHHKLNSA

-108 EYQKTSLLTIAY
+108 EYQKTSHLTIAY

-129 VKEYAV
+129 VKEYVV

-153 WTTSDGTVISTNRTV
+153 WTTSDGTVISTNRAV

-200 KVFFRCDPA
+200 KVFFKCDPA

-249 KVLETSYTWNV
+249 KILETSYTWNV

-323 KLHLPKNLSVDVA
+323 KMHLPKNLKVDVA
-336 NIQKTLRTDAYT
+336 KIQKTLRTDAYT
-348 VQAAQE
+348 VQAVQE

-385 LKDGIYTVKFS
+385 LKDGIYTVRFS

-402 LEDAAINFTSR
+402 LEEAAINFTSR

-456 FGDGSTS
+456 FGDGATS
-463 TERNPMHIY
+463 TERNPMHSY

-520 RAFKSMHEMFELL
+520 RAFKSMHEMLSLL

-548 KEVFSVNLLTA
+548 KEAFSANLQTA

-585 QKPVTLQFNTAANSA
+585 PNPVTLQLNTAANSA

-617 QVTLNGAAIN
+617 VVTLNGAAIN
-627 IGEIGRY
+627 IGEIDRF
-634 SEQTICSGTSTQP
+634 SAQTICSGTSTQP

-673 RGYQLTGTD
+673 RGYQLTGTGN
-682 DLPAMTLTNEGSKT
+682 LPAMTLTNEGSNT

-709 VVALAY
+709 VVMYTY

-729 LSSPSNNAVLEYGQ
+729 LSSPSDNATLEYGQ

-752 QDAVGYTFHYRR
+752 QAAVGYTFHYRR
-764 TDAEATEDGEAEEWK
+764 TDAEAESAEEWK

-784 SPSTTFVPV
+784 SPSTAFVPI

-804 HGECYEKVDSEHRTF
+804 HGECNETVESAHRTF
-819 SISKRS
+819 SIRKRS

-832 TVPAEVKAN
+832 TVPTEVKAN

-859 SSAWTD
+859 NSNWQD
-865 MLYEERADGKQY
+865 IICEEQADGSY
-877 YGIKGIAHRGV
+877 SEIKRISHNGV
-888 LQPGESYTVTFT
+888 LQPGDSYTVTFT
-900 VTSPGASVSGF
+900 VTSPDATLSEVS
-911 RYMVETDVYA
+911 YLVHTDSWNQ
-921 EETESD
+921 ETESN
-927 ESNNSKFTDP
+927 ENNNVEISTPVSIIK
-937 IAIVNRYIDAADYEA
+937 RYIDAADYEA
-952 LKAIYAATNGG
+952 LKVLYQATNGG
-963 AWTSKTW
+963 AWTNKTW
-970 RIGSNAVTSTRW
+970 RIGSNAVTSTGW

-995 IDLQDNNLS
+995 IDLQINNLT
-1004 GSLPTEGM
+1004 GTLPTAGM
-1012 QMKSLRTLNLRRNNL
+1012 EMKSLRTLNLSGNSL
-1027 RGDVAAFCKLLP
+1027 SGDVAAFCKLLP
-1039 ALETLNLGYNL
+1039 ALETLNLGNNL
-1050 FTEIKEALPTHITSL
+1050 FTELTDVLPAHITSL
-1065 NLQNQREGYSLS
+1065 NLQNQRERYSLS
-1077 TFTLQEWAM
+1077 TFPLQEWAM
-1086 GDKLADIQLGSLIA
+1086 GDKQADIQLGSLIA

-1111 PSLSIYTTDNN
+1111 PSLSIYTADNN
-1122 SYVGEMRYED
+1122 SYVGEMRYID

-1143 TYASGTEFCIR
+1143 NYASGTEFCIR

-1206 ADTYEGSGIN
+1206 ADTYESSGIN

-1224 NIFIGSNDNADR
+1224 NIFIGNNDNASQ
-1236 KTVMAAQ
+1236 KSLKAAQ
-1243 RRWTESLGDGASA
+1243 RRWTESLGEEASA

-1280 TLAGVKA
+1280 TLAGLKA

-1300 LVTHNTANGVRVV
+1300 LVTRNTANGVRVV

-1341 AADIDA
+1341 AADINA

-1353 FEGQATGIDAVTT
+1353 FEGQATDIDAVTT
-1366 DAKSREDVYS
+1366 GAEGREDVYN
-1376 IDGRKLNGVER
+1376 IDGRKLNGVTG

-1396 KKAINRHQLK
+1396 KKAINRHQMK

>member
-1 MIKARYILTLFAMLL
+1 MIKSRYILTLLAMLL

-40 LKAQPAEAAT
+40 VKAQPAEAAT
-50 VSGGGLYVVNANV
+50 VSGGGLYAVNANV

-73 WRFINWTDAEG
+73 WRFKNWTDAEG
-84 KVVSTSN
+84 KVVSTS
-91 SFTHRKLNSA
+91 SAFTHRKLNSA

-108 EYQKTSLLTIAY
+108 EYQKTSRLTIAY
-120 DPSSIKTSE
+120 DPSSIRASE

-135 GVPYYTQASTYS
+135 GVTYSYTASTYS

-177 TITAHYRYTP
+177 TITAHYRFTP

-200 KVFFRCDPA
+200 KVYFKCDPA
-209 GLTGFN
+209 GLAGFN

-234 VSDYEF
+234 VNDYEF

-249 KVLETSYTWNV
+249 KILETSHTWNV

-280 SEPSTDTKQRHSLY
+280 SEPSTDSKQRHSLY

-307 LPVYMQ
+307 LPIYMQ

-323 KLHLPKNLSVDVA
+323 KLHLPKNLTVDVA
-336 NIQKTLRTDAYT
+336 GIQKTLRTEAYT

-371 DGVVVRIPVSAQDA
+371 DGVVVRIPVSAQEA
-385 LKDGIYTVKFS
+385 LKDSVYTVKFS
-396 DITGTT
+396 DIAGTT
-402 LEDAAINFTSR
+402 TADAAINFTSR

-434 TYMNRAQLTNL
+434 TYMNRAQFTNL

-456 FGDGSTS
+456 FGDGATS
-463 TERNPMHIY
+463 TERNPMHSY

-520 RAFKSMHEMFELL
+520 RAFKSMHEMLSLL
-533 SQCKPEGTINVKTGG
+533 SQCTPDGTINVKTGG
-548 KEVFSVNLLTA
+548 KEAFDANLQSA

-572 GTTGVVMAFKNEA
+572 GKAGVVMAFKNEA
-585 QKPVTLQFNTAANSA
+585 QNPVTLRFNVAANST
-600 DMQKVT
+600 DMQKAT

-617 QVTLNGAAIN
+617 VVTLNGAAIN
-627 IGEIGRY
+627 IGEIGRFL
-634 SEQTICSGTSTQP
+634 EQTICSGTSTHP
-647 EAFTAISSSEK
+647 EAFTAISSSEA
-658 VKVKWTASV
+658 VQVKWTASV

-673 RGYQLTGTD
+673 RGYQLTGTGN
-682 DLPAMTLTNEGSKT
+682 LPAMTLTNEGSKT

-709 VVALAY
+709 VVMYTY
-715 IYKVYVKP
+715 IYKVNVKP

-729 LSSPSNNAVLEYGQ
+729 LSSPSDNATLEYGQ

-752 QDAVGYTFHYRR
+752 QAAVGYTFHYRR
-764 TDAEATEDGEAEEWK
+764 TDAEAESAEEWT
-779 EVKTT
+779 VVNTT
-784 SPSTTFVPV
+784 SPSTAFVPV
-793 EGASYE
+793 EGVSYE

-804 HGECYEKVDSEHRTF
+804 HGECSETVESEHRTF
-819 SISKRS
+819 SIRKRS

-841 TTFQITAVVRN
+841 TTFQVTAVVRN

-859 SSAWTD
+859 NSNWQD
-865 MLYEERADGKQY
+865 IICEEQANGSYRE
-877 YGIKGIAHRGV
+877 IKRISHNGV
-888 LQPGESYTVTFT
+888 LQPGDSYTVTFT
-900 VTSPGASVSGF
+900 VTSPDATLSEVS
-911 RYMVETDVYA
+911 YLVHTDSWNQ
-921 EETESD
+921 ETESD
-927 ESNNSKFTDP
+927 ENNNVEISTPVSIIK
-937 IAIVNRYIDAADYEA
+937 RYIDADDYEA
-952 LKAIYAATNGG
+952 LKVLYQATNGG
-963 AWTSKTW
+963 AWTNKTW
-970 RIGSNAVTSTRW
+970 RIGSNAVTSTGW

-995 IDLQDNNLS
+995 IDLQNNNLR
-1004 GSLPTEGM
+1004 GSLPTAGM
-1012 QMKSLRTLNLRRNNL
+1012 EMKSLRTLNLSGNSL
-1027 RGDVAAFCKLLP
+1027 SGDVAAFCKLLP

-1050 FTEIKEALPTHITSL
+1050 FTELSGVLPAHITSL

-1086 GDKLADIQLGSLIA
+1086 GDKQADIQLGSLIA
-1100 YDHKNQNFEAH
+1100 YDHQNQNFEGH
-1111 PSLSIYTTDNN
+1111 PALRIYTADNN
-1122 SYVGEMRYED
+1122 SYVGEMRYAD

-1143 TYASGTEFCIR
+1143 NYASGTEFCIR
-1154 SNGGVAQNNRL
+1154 SYEGVAQNNRL

-1206 ADTYEGSGIN
+1206 ADTYEGGGIN

-1224 NIFIGSNDNADR
+1224 NIFIGSNDNADQ
-1236 KTVMAAQ
+1236 KSLMAAQ
-1243 RRWTESLGDGASA
+1243 RRWTESMGEEAST
-1256 ANVLSVEDGA
+1256 ANVLSVEDDA
-1266 LWLNASDQVAALDI
+1266 LWLDATDQVAALDI

-1326 KLLQLAKP
+1326 KLLRLAKQ
-1334 ARVDQTM
+1334 ARVEQAM

-1347 QPVGIA
+1347 QPVGVA
-1353 FEGQATGIDAVTT
+1353 FEGQTT
-1366 DAKSREDVYS
+1366 DIDTITTDVDSREAVYS
-1376 IDGRKLNGVER
+1376 LDGRKLNGVAR
-1387 EGIYIVNGK
+1387 EGVYIVNGK
-1396 KKAINRHQLK
+1396 KKAINRHQ

>member
-1 MIKARYILTLFAMLL
+1 MLL

-50 VSGGGLYVVNANV
+50 VSGGGLYVVNASV

-73 WRFINWTDAEG
+73 WRFRNWTDAEG
-84 KVVSTSN
+84 KVVSTSS

-108 EYQKTSLLTIAY
+108 EYQKTSRLTIAY

-135 GVPYYTQASTYS
+135 GLTYSYTASTYT

-153 WTTSDGTVISTNRTV
+153 WTTSDGTVISTERTV
-168 SYTVTENDE
+168 RYTITENDE
-177 TITAHYRYTP
+177 TITAHYRFTP

-200 KVFFRCDPA
+200 KVYFKCDPA
-209 GLTGFN
+209 GLTGFYQSN
-215 KTSGF
+215 GF
-220 SVSEGSP
+220 SVSEGNTFR
-227 YSVTVYS
+227 VEVYS

-240 KGWTWEGET
+240 KGWTREGSSEIIGQYRT
-249 KVLETSYTWNV
+249 YSGT
-260 NMGTRDAHL
+260 MGKEDVHL

-307 LPVYMQ
+307 LPIYMQ

-323 KLHLPKNLSVDVA
+323 KLHLPKNLKVDVA
-336 NIQKTLRTDAYT
+336 GIQKTLRTDAYT
-348 VQAAQE
+348 VQAALE

-385 LKDGIYTVKFS
+385 LKDSVYTVKFS
-396 DITGTT
+396 DIAGTT
-402 LEDAAINFTSR
+402 TADAAINFTSR

-434 TYMNRAQLTNL
+434 TYMNRAQFINL

-456 FGDGSTS
+456 FGDGATS
-463 TERNPMHIY
+463 TERNPMHSY

-505 SASGDYRLDPTVNSA
+505 TASGDYRLDPTANSA
-520 RAFKSMHEMFELL
+520 RAFKSMHEMLSLL
-533 SQCKPEGTINVKTGG
+533 SQCTPDGTINVKTGG
-548 KEVFSVNLLTA
+548 KEAFDANLQSA

-572 GTTGVVMAFKNEA
+572 DKAGVVMAFKNEA
-585 QKPVTLQFNTAANSA
+585 QNPVTLRFNTAANSL

-617 QVTLNGAAIN
+617 VVTLNGAAIN
-627 IGEIGRY
+627 IGEIGRFL
-634 SEQTICSGTSTQP
+634 EQTICSGTSTHP
-647 EAFTAISSSEK
+647 EAFTAISSSEA
-658 VKVKWTASV
+658 VQVKWTASV

-673 RGYQLTGTD
+673 RGYQLTGTGN
-682 DLPAMTLTNEGSKT
+682 LPTMTLTNEGSKT

-709 VVALAY
+709 VAMYTY

-729 LSSPSNNAVLEYGQ
+729 LSSPSDNAVLEYGQ

-752 QDAVGYTFHYRR
+752 QAAVGYTFHYRR
-764 TDAEATEDGEAEEWK
+764 TDAEAENAEEWK

-784 SPSTTFVPV
+784 SPSTAFVPV

-804 HGECYEKVDSEHRTF
+804 HGECNETVESAHRTF
-819 SISKRS
+819 SIRKRS

-832 TVPAEVKAN
+832 TAPAEVKAN

-859 SSAWTD
+859 NSNWQD
-865 MLYEERADGKQY
+865 IICEEQADGSY
-877 YGIKGIAHRGV
+877 REIKRISHNGV
-888 LQPGESYTVTFT
+888 LQPDDSYTVTFT
-900 VTSPGASVSGF
+900 VTSPDATLSEVS
-911 RYMVETDVYA
+911 YLVHTDSWNQ
-921 EETESD
+921 ETESN
-927 ESNNSKFTDP
+927 ENNNVEISTP
-937 IAIVNRYIDAADYEA
+937 ISIIKRYIDAADYEA
-952 LKAIYAATNGG
+952 LKVLYQATNGG

-970 RIGSNAVTSTRW
+970 RIGSNAVTSTGW

-995 IDLQDNNLS
+995 IDLQNNNLR
-1004 GSLPTEGM
+1004 GTLPTEGM
-1012 QMKSLRTLNLRRNNL
+1012 EMKSLRTLNLSGNSL
-1027 RGDVAAFCKLLP
+1027 SGDVAAFCKLLP

-1050 FTEIKEALPTHITSL
+1050 FTELSGVLPAHITSL
-1065 NLQNQREGYSLS
+1065 NLQSQREGYSLS
-1077 TFTLQEWAM
+1077 TFMLQEWAM
-1086 GDKLADIQLGSLIA
+1086 GDKHADIQLGTLIA

-1111 PSLSIYTTDNN
+1111 PTLRIYTTANN
-1122 SYVGEMRYED
+1122 SYVGEMIYTD

-1143 TYASGTEFCIR
+1143 NYASGTEFCIR
-1154 SNGGVAQNNRL
+1154 SYEGVAQNNRL
-1165 RAKLTWTKGDV
+1165 RSKLTWTKGDV

-1206 ADTYEGSGIN
+1206 ADTYEGGGIN

-1224 NIFIGSNDNADR
+1224 NIFIGSNDNADQ
-1236 KTVMAAQ
+1236 KSLMAAQ
-1243 RRWTESLGDGASA
+1243 RRWTESMGEDAST

-1266 LWLNASDQVAALDI
+1266 LWLDATDQVAALDI

-1326 KLLQLAKP
+1326 KLLRLAKQ
-1334 ARVDQTM
+1334 ARVYQAM

-1347 QPVGIA
+1347 QPVGVA
-1353 FEGQATGIDAVTT
+1353 FEGQTTDIDAITT
-1366 DAKSREDVYS
+1366 DAVSREDVYT
-1376 IDGRKLNGVER
+1376 IDGRKLNGVAR
-1387 EGIYIVNGK
+1387 EGVYIVNGK

>member
-1 MIKARYILTLFAMLL
+1 MIKSRYILTLFAMLL

-40 LKAQPAEAAT
+40 VKAQPAEAAT
-50 VSGGGLYVVNANV
+50 VSGGGLYAVNANV
-63 SVKAVAKSSN
+63 NVKAVARSAN
-73 WRFINWTDAEG
+73 WRFKNWTNAEG
-84 KVVSTSN
+84 EVVSTSS
-91 SFTHRKLNSA
+91 SFTHCKLNSA

-120 DPSSIKTSE
+120 DPSSIGTSE

-135 GVPYYTQASTYS
+135 GVTYSYTASTYS

-153 WTTSDGTVISTNRTV
+153 WTTSDGTVISTNRKM

-200 KVFFRCDPA
+200 KVFFKCDPA

-249 KVLETSYTWNV
+249 KILETSYTWNV

-348 VQAAQE
+348 VQAVQE

-371 DGVVVRIPVSAQDA
+371 DGVVVRIPVSAQEA
-385 LKDGIYTVKFS
+385 LKDSVYTVRFS

-402 LEDAAINFTSR
+402 LEDAAINFTNR

-548 KEVFSVNLLTA
+548 KEAFSVNLQTA
-559 DSLALLSTLTEKL
+559 DSLALLGTLTEKL
-572 GTTGVVMAFKNEA
+572 STTGVVMAFKNEA
-585 QKPVTLQFNTAANSA
+585 QNPVTLQFNTAANSA
-600 DMQKVT
+600 DMQKVA

-617 QVTLNGAAIN
+617 VVTLNGASIN

-673 RGYQLTGTD
+673 RGYQLTGTG

-723 LLKSLA
+723 LLKSVT
-729 LSSPSNNAVLEYGQ
+729 LSSPSNNATLEYGQ

-752 QDAVGYTFHYRR
+752 QAAVGYTFHYRR
-764 TDAEATEDGEAEEWK
+764 TDVQATEDGETAEWK

-784 SPSTTFVPV
+784 SPSTAFVPV

-804 HGECYEKVDSEHRTF
+804 HGECSEAVDSEHRTF
-819 SISKRS
+819 SIRKRS

-832 TVPAEVKAN
+832 TVPAEVMAN
-841 TTFQITAVVRN
+841 TQFEVKAVVRN

-859 SSAWTD
+859 SSGWTD
-865 MLYEERADGKQY
+865 ALYEKRPGGAVRVGERT
-877 YGIKGIAHRGV
+877 HNGV
-888 LQPGESYTVTFT
+888 LQPNDSYTVTFNI
-900 VTSPGASVSGF
+900 TSPDATQSEVNYF
-911 RYMVETDVYA
+911 VETDIYRA
-921 EETESD
+921 ETESD
-927 ESNNSKFTDP
+927 ESNNIKSTDP

-970 RIGSNAVTSTRW
+970 RIGSNAVTSTGW

-1077 TFTLQEWAM
+1077 TFTQQEWAM
-1086 GDKLADIQLGSLIA
+1086 GDKLADIKLGSLIA
-1100 YDHKNQNFEAH
+1100 YDHQNQNFEAH
-1111 PSLSIYTTDNN
+1111 PTLNIYTTDNN
-1122 SYVGEMRYED
+1122 SYVGEMRYVD

-1143 TYASGTEFCIR
+1143 NYASGTEFCIR
-1154 SNGGVAQNNRL
+1154 SSGGVAQNNRL

-1236 KTVMAAQ
+1236 NTVMAAQ
-1243 RRWTESLGDGASA
+1243 RRWTESLGEEASA

-1353 FEGQATGIDAVTT
+1353 FDGQTTGIDAITT
-1366 DAKSREDVYS
+1366 DADSRDAVYS

>member
-73 WRFINWTDAEG
+73 WRFLNWTDAEG
-84 KVVSTSN
+84 KEVSTSS

-108 EYQKTSLLTIAY
+108 EYLQTSRLTIAY

-135 GVPYYTQASTYS
+135 GETHSYTAYTYS

-153 WTTSDGTVISTNRTV
+153 WTTSDGTVISTNREV

-209 GLTGFN
+209 GLVGFN
-215 KTSGF
+215 QNNGF
-220 SVSEGSP
+220 SVSEGKTF
-227 YSVTVYS
+227 SVTVYDAGS
-234 VSDYEF
+234 YEF
-240 KGWTWEGET
+240 KGWTREGSSEIIGQYRT
-249 KVLETSYTWNV
+249 FNGT
-260 NMGTRDAHL
+260 MGKEDVHL

-280 SEPSTDTKQRHSLY
+280 SEPSADTKQRHSLY

-323 KLHLPKNLSVDVA
+323 KLHLPKNLKVDVA
-336 NIQKTLRTDAYT
+336 GIKKTLRTDAYT

-371 DGVVVRIPVSAQDA
+371 DGVVVHIPVSAQDA
-385 LKDGIYTVKFS
+385 LKDGIYTVRFS
-396 DITGTT
+396 DIAGTT
-402 LEDAAINFTSR
+402 LEDTAINFTSR

-463 TERNPMHIY
+463 TERNPMHSY

-520 RAFKSMHEMFELL
+520 RAFKSMHEMLELL

-548 KEVFSVNLLTA
+548 KDVFEANLQTA
-559 DSLALLSTLTEKL
+559 DSLALLSTLTKKL
-572 GTTGVVMAFKNEA
+572 GTTGVVMAFRNEA
-585 QKPVTLQFNTAANSA
+585 PKPVTLQFNTAANSA

-617 QVTLNGAAIN
+617 VVTLNGAAIN
-627 IGEIGRY
+627 IGEIGRF
-634 SEQTICSGTSTQP
+634 SAQTICSGTSTQP
-647 EAFTAISSSEK
+647 EPFTAISSSEA
-658 VKVKWTASV
+658 VQVKWTASV

-673 RGYQLTGTD
+673 RGYQLTGTG

-723 LLKSLA
+723 LLKSLS
-729 LSSPSNNAVLEYGQ
+729 LSSPSNNATLDYGQ

-752 QDAVGYTFHYRR
+752 QAAVGYTFHYRR
-764 TDAEATEDGEAEEWK
+764 TDAEAEGAEEWK

-784 SPSTTFVPV
+784 TPSTAFVPV

-804 HGECYEKVDSEHRTF
+804 HGECYETVDSEHRTF

-859 SSAWTD
+859 SSNWQD
-865 MLYEERADGKQY
+865 IICEEQANGSYRE
-877 YGIKGIAHRGV
+877 IKRISHNGV
-888 LQPGESYTVTFT
+888 LQPGDSYTVTFT
-900 VTSPGASVSGF
+900 VTSPDATLSEV
-911 RYMVETDVYA
+911 RYLVETDSWYQ
-921 EETESD
+921 ETESN
-927 ESNNSKFTDP
+927 ESNNMNISDP
-937 IAIVNRYIDAADYEA
+937 VSIIKRYIDAADYEA
-952 LKAIYAATNGG
+952 LKVLYQATNGG
-963 AWTSKTW
+963 AWTNKTW
-970 RIGSNAVTSTRW
+970 RIGSNAVTSTGW

-995 IDLQDNNLS
+995 IDLQNNNLR
-1004 GSLPTEGM
+1004 GNLPTEGM
-1012 QMKSLRTLNLRRNNL
+1012 EMKSLRTLNLNGNSL
-1027 RGDVAAFCKLLP
+1027 SGNVAAFCKLLP

-1050 FTEIKEALPTHITSL
+1050 FTELTDVLPTHITSL
-1065 NLQNQREGYSLS
+1065 NLQNQRERYSLS
-1077 TFTLQEWAM
+1077 TFPLQEWAM
-1086 GDKLADIQLGSLIA
+1086 GDKQADIQLGSLIA
-1100 YDHKNQNFEAH
+1100 YDHQNQNFEAH
-1111 PSLSIYTTDNN
+1111 PTLRIYTADNN
-1122 SYVGEMRYED
+1122 SYVGEMRYAD
-1132 GAYRYYLSGTY
+1132 GAYRYSLSGTY
-1143 TYASGTEFCIR
+1143 NYASGTEFCIR
-1154 SNGGVAQNNRL
+1154 SNDGVAQNNRL

-1176 NADASVDVLDAQQT
+1176 NADAEVDVLDAQQT

-1206 ADTYEGSGIN
+1206 ADTYESSGIN

-1224 NIFIGSNDNADR
+1224 NIFIGSNNNASQ
-1236 KTVMAAQ
+1236 KSLKAAQ
-1243 RRWTESLGDGASA
+1243 RRWTESLGEDASA

-1266 LWLNASDQVAALDI
+1266 LWLNAYDQVAALDI

-1300 LVTHNTANGVRVV
+1300 LVTRNTANGVRVV

-1353 FEGQATGIDAVTT
+1353 FEGQATDIDAVTT
-1366 DAKSREDVYS
+1366 GAEGREDVYS
-1376 IDGRKLNGVER
+1376 IDGRKLNGVTG

-1396 KKAINRHQLK
+1396 KKAINRHQKK

>member
-1 MIKARYILTLFAMLL
+1 MLL

-84 KVVSTSN
+84 KVVNTNS
-91 SFTHRKLNSA
+91 SFTHRKLNSN

-135 GVPYYTQASTYS
+135 GVTYSYTASTYS

-153 WTTSDGTVISTNRTV
+153 WTTSDGTVISTERTV
-168 SYTVTENDE
+168 RYTVTENDE
-177 TITAHYRYTP
+177 TITAHYRFTP

-200 KVFFRCDPA
+200 KVYFKCDPA
-209 GLTGFN
+209 GLTGFYQSN
-215 KTSGF
+215 GF
-220 SVSEGSP
+220 SVSEGNTFR
-227 YSVTVYS
+227 VEVYS

-240 KGWTWEGET
+240 KGWTREGSSEIIGQYRT
-249 KVLETSYTWNV
+249 FSGT
-260 NMGTRDAHL
+260 MGKEDVHL

-294 ATTTSMYRGETTL
+294 ATTTSMYRSETTL
-307 LPVYMQ
+307 LPIYMQ

-323 KLHLPKNLSVDVA
+323 KLHLPKNLTVDVA

-348 VQAAQE
+348 VQAVQE

-371 DGVVVRIPVSAQDA
+371 DGVVVRIPVMAQDA
-385 LKDGIYTVKFS
+385 LKDSVYTVKFS
-396 DITGTT
+396 DIAGTT
-402 LEDAAINFTSR
+402 TADAAINFTNR

-420 TPEEGDLQAKFSVE
+420 TPEEGDLQARFSVE
-434 TYMNRAQLTNL
+434 TYMNRAQFTNL

-463 TERNPMHIY
+463 TERNPMHSY

-496 IIINPANTW
+496 IIINPADTW

-533 SQCKPEGTINVKTGG
+533 SQCTPEGTINVKTGG
-548 KEVFSVNLLTA
+548 KDVFRANLQTA

-585 QKPVTLQFNTAANSA
+585 QKPVTLQFNTAANSL

-612 SLENV
+612 TLENV
-617 QVTLNGAAIN
+617 VVTLNGAAIN

-647 EAFTAISSSEK
+647 EAFAAISSSEA
-658 VKVKWTASV
+658 VKVSWTASV

-673 RGYQLTGTD
+673 RGYQFTGTGN
-682 DLPAMTLTNEGSKT
+682 LPAMTLTNEGSKT
-696 DLVTYHVSVELNG
+696 DLVTYHVNVELNG
-709 VVALAY
+709 VAMYTY

-723 LLKSLA
+723 LLKNLT
-729 LSSPSNNAVLEYGQ
+729 LSSPSDKATLEYGQ

-752 QDAVGYTFHYRR
+752 QAAVGYTFHYRR
-764 TDAEATEDGEAEEWK
+764 TDADAESAEEWK

-784 SPSTTFVPV
+784 SPSTAFVPV

-804 HGECYEKVDSEHRTF
+804 HGECSETVDSEHRTF
-819 SISKRS
+819 SIRKRS

-832 TVPAEVKAN
+832 TAPVEVKAN
-841 TTFQITAVVRN
+841 TQFEVKAVVRN

-865 MLYEERADGKQY
+865 ALYEVRPSGAVRVGTQ
-877 YGIKGIAHRGV
+877 AHYSV
-888 LQPGESYTVTFT
+888 LQPDDSYTVTFT
-900 VTSPGASVSGF
+900 VTSPDATQSEVSYF
-911 RYMVETDVYA
+911 VETDTYR

-927 ESNNSKFTDP
+927 ESNNIKSTDP
-937 IAIVNRYIDAADYEA
+937 IALINRYIDAADYEA
-952 LKAIYAATNGG
+952 LKVLYHATNGG
-963 AWTSKTW
+963 AWTNKTW
-970 RIGSNAVTSTRW
+970 RIGSNAVTSTGW

-995 IDLQDNNLS
+995 IELQNNNLR
-1004 GSLPTEGM
+1004 GNLPTEGM
-1012 QMKSLRTLNLRRNNL
+1012 EMKSLRTLNLSGNSLN
-1027 RGDVAAFCKLLP
+1027 GDVAAFCKLLP

-1050 FTEIKEALPTHITSL
+1050 FTELTDVLPAHITSL

-1077 TFTLQEWAM
+1077 TFTQQEWAM
-1086 GDKLADIQLGSLIA
+1086 GDKLADIKLGSLIA
-1100 YDHKNQNFEAH
+1100 YDHQNQNFEAH
-1111 PSLSIYTTDNN
+1111 PTLRIYTTDNN
-1122 SYVGEMRYED
+1122 SYVGEMIYSD
-1132 GAYRYYLSGTY
+1132 GAYRYSLSGTY
-1143 TYASGTEFCIR
+1143 NYASGTEFCIR
-1154 SNGGVAQNNRL
+1154 SSGGVAQNNRL

-1206 ADTYEGSGIN
+1206 ADTYQGGGIN

-1236 KTVMAAQ
+1236 KSLMAAQ
-1243 RRWTESLGDGASA
+1243 RRWTESMGEGTSTH
-1256 ANVLSVEDGA
+1256 NVLSVEDGA
-1266 LWLNASDQVAALDI
+1266 LWLDASDQVAALDI
-1280 TLAGVKA
+1280 ALAGVKA
-1287 NDVKLAL
+1287 NDVKLAM

-1326 KLLQLAKP
+1326 KLLRLAKP
-1334 ARVDQTM
+1334 ARVEQAM

-1347 QPVGIA
+1347 QPVGVV
-1353 FEGQATGIDAVTT
+1353 FDGQTTDIDAITT
-1366 DAKSREDVYS
+1366 DADSRDAVYS
-1376 IDGRKLNGVER
+1376 IDGRKLNGVAG

-1396 KKAINRHQLK
+1396 KKAINRHKLK

>member
-1 MIKARYILTLFAMLL
+1 MIKSRYILTLLAMLL

-63 SVKAVAKSSN
+63 SVKAVANSSN
-73 WRFINWTDAEG
+73 WRFKNWTNAEG
-84 KVVSTSN
+84 EVVSTSS

-108 EYQKTSLLTIAY
+108 EYQKTSRLTIAY

-129 VKEYAV
+129 VKEYVV
-135 GVPYYTQASTYS
+135 GVTYSFTASTYS

-153 WTTSDGTVISTNRTV
+153 WTTSDGTVISTERTV

-177 TITAHYRYTP
+177 TITAHYRFTP

-200 KVFFRCDPA
+200 KVYFKCDPA
-209 GLTGFN
+209 GLAGFN

-234 VSDYEF
+234 VNDYEF

-249 KVLETSYTWNV
+249 KILETSHMWNV

-280 SEPSTDTKQRHSLY
+280 SEPSTDSKQRHSLY

-307 LPVYMQ
+307 LPIYMQ

-323 KLHLPKNLSVDVA
+323 KLHLPKNLTVDVA
-336 NIQKTLRTDAYT
+336 GIQKTLRTDAYT

-371 DGVVVRIPVSAQDA
+371 DGVVVRIPVSAQEA
-385 LKDGIYTVKFS
+385 LKDSVYTVKFS
-396 DITGTT
+396 DIAGTT
-402 LEDAAINFTSR
+402 TADAAINFTSR

-456 FGDGSTS
+456 FGDGTTS
-463 TERNPMHIY
+463 TERNPMHSY

-505 SASGDYRLDPTVNSA
+505 TASGDYRLDPTVNSA
-520 RAFKSMHEMFELL
+520 HAFKSMHEMLSLL
-533 SQCKPEGTINVKTGG
+533 SQCTPDGTINVKTGG
-548 KEVFSVNLLTA
+548 KEAFDANLQTA
-559 DSLALLSTLTEKL
+559 DSLSLLSTLTEKL
-572 GTTGVVMAFKNEA
+572 GKAGVVMAFKNEA
-585 QKPVTLQFNTAANSA
+585 PNPVTLQFNTAANSA

-617 QVTLNGAAIN
+617 VVTLNGAAIN
-627 IGEIGRY
+627 IGEIDRF
-634 SEQTICSGTSTQP
+634 SAQTICSGASTQP
-647 EAFTAISSSEK
+647 EAFAAISSSEA
-658 VKVKWTASV
+658 VQVKWTASV

-673 RGYQLTGTD
+673 RGYQLTGTGN
-682 DLPAMTLTNEGSKT
+682 LPAMTLTNEGSNT
-696 DLVTYHVSVELNG
+696 DLVTYHVNVELNG
-709 VVALAY
+709 VAMYTY

-729 LSSPSNNAVLEYGQ
+729 LSSPSDKATLEYGQ

-752 QDAVGYTFHYRR
+752 QAAVGYTFHYRR
-764 TDAEATEDGEAEEWK
+764 TDAEAESAEEWK

-784 SPSTTFVPV
+784 SPSTAFVPV

-804 HGECYEKVDSEHRTF
+804 HGECYETVDSEHRTF
-819 SISKRS
+819 SIRKRS

-841 TTFQITAVVRN
+841 TTFQVTAVVRN

-859 SSAWTD
+859 NSNWQD
-865 MLYEERADGKQY
+865 IICEEQADGSY
-877 YGIKGIAHRGV
+877 SEIKRITHNGV
-888 LQPGESYTVTFT
+888 LQPGDSYTVTFT
-900 VTSPGASVSGF
+900 VTSPDATLSEVS
-911 RYMVETDVYA
+911 YLVHTDSWNQ
-921 EETESD
+921 ETESN
-927 ESNNSKFTDP
+927 ENNNVEISTPVSIIK
-937 IAIVNRYIDAADYEA
+937 RYIDAADYEA
-952 LKAIYAATNGG
+952 LKVLYQATNGG

-970 RIGSNAVTSTRW
+970 RIGSNAVTSTGW

-1012 QMKSLRTLNLRRNNL
+1012 EMKSLRTLNLRRNNL

-1050 FTEIKEALPTHITSL
+1050 FTELSGVLPAHISSL

-1086 GDKLADIQLGSLIA
+1086 GDKHADIQLGTLIA
-1100 YDHKNQNFEAH
+1100 YDHQNQNFEAH
-1111 PSLSIYTTDNN
+1111 PTLRIYTTANN
-1122 SYVGEMRYED
+1122 SYVGEMIYSD

-1143 TYASGTEFCIR
+1143 NYASGTEFCIR

-1176 NADASVDVLDAQQT
+1176 NADASIDVLDAQQT

-1206 ADTYEGSGIN
+1206 ADTYEGGGIN

-1224 NIFIGSNDNADR
+1224 NIFIGSNDNADQ
-1236 KTVMAAQ
+1236 KSLMAAQ
-1243 RRWTESLGDGASA
+1243 RRWTESMGEEAST

-1300 LVTHNTANGVRVV
+1300 LVTRNTANGVRVV

-1353 FEGQATGIDAVTT
+1353 FEGQATDIDAVTT
-1366 DAKSREDVYS
+1366 DAESREDVYS
-1376 IDGRKLNGVER
+1376 IDGRKLNGVTG

-1396 KKAINRHQLK
+1396 KKAINRHQMK

>member
-1 MIKARYILTLFAMLL
+1 MLL

-63 SVKAVAKSSN
+63 NVKAVARSAN
-73 WRFINWTDAEG
+73 WLFKNWTDADG
-84 KVVSTSN
+84 KVVSTSS
-91 SFTHRKLNSA
+91 SFTHRKLNSN

-135 GVPYYTQASTYS
+135 GVTYSYTASTYS

-153 WTTSDGTVISTNRTV
+153 WTTSDGTVISTERTV
-168 SYTVTENDE
+168 RYTVTENDE
-177 TITAHYRYTP
+177 TITAHYRFTP

-200 KVFFRCDPA
+200 KVYFKCDPA
-209 GLTGFN
+209 GLTGFYQSN
-215 KTSGF
+215 GF
-220 SVSEGSP
+220 SVSEGNTFR
-227 YSVTVYS
+227 VEVYS

-240 KGWTWEGET
+240 KGWTREGSSEIIGQYRT
-249 KVLETSYTWNV
+249 FSGT
-260 NMGTRDAHL
+260 MGKEDVHL

-307 LPVYMQ
+307 LPIYMQ

-323 KLHLPKNLSVDVA
+323 KLHLPKNLTVDVA

-348 VQAAQE
+348 VKAVQE

-364 GTQIVEH
+364 GTQIMEH
-371 DGVVVRIPVSAQDA
+371 DGVVVRIPVSAQEA
-385 LKDGIYTVKFS
+385 LKDSIYTVRFS
-396 DITGTT
+396 DIAGTT
-402 LEDAAINFTSR
+402 TADAVINFTSR

-434 TYMNRAQLTNL
+434 TYMNRAQFTNL

-463 TERNPMHIY
+463 TERNPMHSY

-548 KEVFSVNLLTA
+548 KEAFEANLQTA
-559 DSLALLSTLTEKL
+559 DSLTLLSTLTEKL

-612 SLENV
+612 TLENV
-617 QVTLNGAAIN
+617 VVTLNGATIN

-647 EAFTAISSSEK
+647 EAFAAISSSEA
-658 VKVKWTASV
+658 VKVSWTASV

-673 RGYQLTGTD
+673 RGYQFTGTGN
-682 DLPAMTLTNEGSKT
+682 LPAMTLTNEGSKT
-696 DLVTYHVSVELNG
+696 DLVTYHVNVELNG
-709 VVALAY
+709 IVIYTY

-723 LLKSLA
+723 LLKSLT
-729 LSSPSNNAVLEYGQ
+729 LSSPSDKATLEYGQ

-752 QDAVGYTFHYRR
+752 QAAVGYTFHYRR
-764 TDAEATEDGEAEEWK
+764 TDAEAESAEEWK

-784 SPSTTFVPV
+784 SPSTAFVPV

-804 HGECYEKVDSEHRTF
+804 HGECSETVESEHRTF
-819 SISKRS
+819 SIRKRS

-832 TVPAEVKAN
+832 TAPVEVKAN

-865 MLYEERADGKQY
+865 ALYEKRPDGAVRVGTQ
-877 YGIKGIAHRGV
+877 AHYGV
-888 LQPGESYTVTFT
+888 LQPDASYTVTFII
-900 VTSPGASVSGF
+900 TSPDATQSEVSYF
-911 RYMVETDVYA
+911 VETDIYR

-927 ESNNSKFTDP
+927 ESNNIKSTDP
-937 IAIVNRYIDAADYEA
+937 IALINRYIDAADYEA
-952 LKAIYAATNGG
+952 LKVLYQATNGG
-963 AWTSKTW
+963 AWTNKTW
-970 RIGSNAVTSTRW
+970 RIGSNAVTSTGW

-995 IDLQDNNLS
+995 IELQNNNLR
-1004 GSLPTEGM
+1004 GNLPTEGM
-1012 QMKSLRTLNLRRNNL
+1012 EMKSLRTLNLSGNSLN
-1027 RGDVAAFCKLLP
+1027 GDVAAFCKLLP

-1050 FTEIKEALPTHITSL
+1050 FTELTGVLPAHITSL

-1077 TFTLQEWAM
+1077 TFTQQEWAM

-1100 YDHKNQNFEAH
+1100 YDHQNQNFEAH
-1111 PSLSIYTTDNN
+1111 PTLRIYTTDNN
-1122 SYVGEMRYED
+1122 SYVGEMIYSD
-1132 GAYRYYLSGTY
+1132 GAYRYSLSGTY
-1143 TYASGTEFCIR
+1143 NYASGTEFCIK
-1154 SNGGVAQNNRL
+1154 SSGGVAQNNRL

-1206 ADTYEGSGIN
+1206 ADTYQGGGIN

-1236 KTVMAAQ
+1236 KSLIAAQ
-1243 RRWTESLGDGASA
+1243 RRWTESMGEGASTH
-1256 ANVLSVEDGA
+1256 NVLSVEDGA
-1266 LWLNASDQVAALDI
+1266 LWLDASDQVAALDI
-1280 TLAGVKA
+1280 TLAGVRA
-1287 NDVKLAL
+1287 NDVKLAM

-1313 IISTTGDIISGRT
+1313 IISTTGDIIRGRT
-1326 KLLQLAKP
+1326 KLLRLAKP
-1334 ARVDQTM
+1334 ARVEQAM

-1347 QPVGIA
+1347 QPVGVA
-1353 FEGQATGIDAVTT
+1353 FDGQTTDIDAITT
-1366 DAKSREDVYS
+1366 DADSRDAVYS
-1376 IDGRKLNGVER
+1376 IDGRKLNGVAG

>member
-1 MIKARYILTLFAMLL
+1 MLL

-84 KVVSTSN
+84 KVVNTNS
-91 SFTHRKLNSA
+91 SFTHRKLNSN

-108 EYQKTSLLTIAY
+108 EYQKTSRLTVAY
-120 DPSSIKTSE
+120 DPSSIRTSE

-135 GVPYYTQASTYS
+135 GVTYSYTASTYS

-177 TITAHYRYTP
+177 TITAHYRFTP

-200 KVFFRCDPA
+200 KVYFKCDPA
-209 GLTGFN
+209 GLTGFYQSN
-215 KTSGF
+215 GF
-220 SVSEGSP
+220 SVSEGNTFR
-227 YSVTVYS
+227 VEVYS

-240 KGWTWEGET
+240 KGWTREGSSEIIGQYRT
-249 KVLETSYTWNV
+249 FNGT
-260 NMGTRDAHL
+260 MGKEDVHL

-307 LPVYMQ
+307 LPIYMQ

-323 KLHLPKNLSVDVA
+323 KLHLPKNLTVDVA

-371 DGVVVRIPVSAQDA
+371 DGVVARIPVSAQDA
-385 LKDGIYTVKFS
+385 LKDSIYTVRFS
-396 DITGTT
+396 DIAGTT
-402 LEDAAINFTSR
+402 TADAVINFTSR

-548 KEVFSVNLLTA
+548 KEAFEANLLTA

-572 GTTGVVMAFKNEA
+572 GTTGVVMAFRNEA
-585 QKPVTLQFNTAANSA
+585 EKPVTLQFNTAANST

-606 DFFRHI
+606 DYFRHI
-612 SLENV
+612 TLENV
-617 QVTLNGAAIN
+617 VATLNGAAIN
-627 IGEIGRY
+627 IGEIGRF

-647 EAFTAISSSEK
+647 EAFAAISSSEA
-658 VKVKWTASV
+658 VKVSWTASV

-673 RGYQLTGTD
+673 RGYQLTGTGN
-682 DLPAMTLTNEGSKT
+682 LPAMTLTNEGSKT
-696 DLVTYHVSVELNG
+696 DLVTYHVNVELNG
-709 VVALAY
+709 IVMYTY

-723 LLKSLA
+723 LLKSLS
-729 LSSPSNNAVLEYGQ
+729 LSSPSNNATLEYGQ

-752 QDAVGYTFHYRR
+752 QAAVGYTFHYRR
-764 TDAEATEDGEAEEWK
+764 TDAEAESAEEWK

-784 SPSTTFVPV
+784 TPSTAFVPV

-804 HGECYEKVDSEHRTF
+804 HGECSETVDSEHRTF
-819 SISKRS
+819 SIRKRS

-832 TVPAEVKAN
+832 TAPVEVKAN

-865 MLYEERADGKQY
+865 ALYEKRPDGAVRVGTQ
-877 YGIKGIAHRGV
+877 AHYGV
-888 LQPGESYTVTFT
+888 LQPDASYTVTFNI
-900 VTSPGASVSGF
+900 TSPDATQSEVSYF
-911 RYMVETDVYA
+911 VETDLYR

-927 ESNNSKFTDP
+927 ESNNIKSTDP
-937 IAIVNRYIDAADYEA
+937 IALINRYIDAADYEA
-952 LKAIYAATNGG
+952 LKVLYQATNGG
-963 AWTSKTW
+963 AWTNKTW
-970 RIGSNAVTSTRW
+970 RIGSNAVTSTGW

-995 IDLQDNNLS
+995 IELQNNNLR
-1004 GSLPTEGM
+1004 GNLPTEGM
-1012 QMKSLRTLNLRRNNL
+1012 EMKSLRMLNLNGNSL
-1027 RGDVAAFCKLLP
+1027 SGDVAAFCKLLP

-1050 FTEIKEALPTHITSL
+1050 FTELTGVLPAHITSL

-1077 TFTLQEWAM
+1077 TFTQQEWTM
-1086 GDKLADIQLGSLIA
+1086 GDRQADIQLGTLIA
-1100 YDHKNQNFEAH
+1100 YDHQNQNFEAH
-1111 PSLSIYTTDNN
+1111 PTLRIYTTDNN
-1122 SYVGEMRYED
+1122 NYVGEMIYSD
-1132 GAYRYYLSGTY
+1132 GAYRYSLSGTY
-1143 TYASGTEFCIR
+1143 NYASGTEFCIR
-1154 SNGGVAQNNRL
+1154 SSGGVAQNNRL

-1176 NADASVDVLDAQQT
+1176 NADASVNVIDAQQT

-1206 ADTYEGSGIN
+1206 ADTYEGGGIN

-1236 KTVMAAQ
+1236 KSLMAAQ
-1243 RRWTESLGDGASA
+1243 RRWTESMGDGASTH
-1256 ANVLSVEDGA
+1256 NLLSVEDGA
-1266 LWLNASDQVAALDI
+1266 LWLDAADQVAALDI

-1287 NDVKLAL
+1287 NDVKLAM

-1341 AADIDA
+1341 AADINA

-1353 FEGQATGIDAVTT
+1353 FEGQATDIDAVTT
-1366 DAKSREDVYS
+1366 GAEGREDVYS
-1376 IDGRKLNGVER
+1376 IDGRKLNGVAG

>member
-1 MIKARYILTLFAMLL
+1 MLL

-40 LKAQPAEAAT
+40 VKAQPAEAAT
-50 VSGGGLYVVNANV
+50 VSGGGLYAVNANV
-63 SVKAVAKSSN
+63 SVKAVARNAN
-73 WRFINWTDAEG
+73 WLFKNWTNAEG
-84 KVVSTSN
+84 EVVSTSS

-108 EYQKTSLLTIAY
+108 EYQKTSRLTIAY

-135 GVPYYTQASTYS
+135 GVTYSYTASTYT

-153 WTTSDGTVISTNRTV
+153 WTTSDGTVISTNRAV

-200 KVFFRCDPA
+200 KVFFKCDPA

-249 KVLETSYTWNV
+249 KILETSYTWNV

-313 NTGNVKTLSF
+313 NTGNVKRLSF
-323 KLHLPKNLSVDVA
+323 KLHLPKNLTVDVA
-336 NIQKTLRTDAYT
+336 KIQKTLRTDAYT
-348 VQAAQE
+348 VQAVQE

-385 LKDGIYTVKFS
+385 LKDSIYTVKFS

-434 TYMNRAQLTNL
+434 TYMNRAQFTNL

-533 SQCKPEGTINVKTGG
+533 SQCKPEGTINVKPGG
-548 KEVFSVNLLTA
+548 KEVFSVNLQTA

-585 QKPVTLQFNTAANSA
+585 AKPVTLQFNTAANSA

-627 IGEIGRY
+627 IGEIDRF

-673 RGYQLTGTD
+673 RGYQLTGTG
-682 DLPAMTLTNEGSKT
+682 DLPDMTLTNEGSKT

-729 LSSPSNNAVLEYGQ
+729 LSSPSNNATLEYGQ

-752 QDAVGYTFHYRR
+752 QAAVGYTFHYRR
-764 TDAEATEDGEAEEWK
+764 TDVQATEDGEAAEWK

-825 DLTVESV
+825 DLKVESV
-832 TVPAEVKAN
+832 TAPAEVKAN

-865 MLYEERADGKQY
+865 VLYENRPNGAVQVGQQ
-877 YGIKGIAHRGV
+877 AHYGV
-888 LQPGESYTVTFT
+888 LQPGEEYTVTFN
-900 VTSPGASVSGF
+900 VTSPDAS
-911 RYMVETDVYA
+911 TDGISYFVKTDIWN

-927 ESNNSKFTDP
+927 ESNNIKSAGVVS
-937 IAIVNRYIDAADYEA
+937 IINRYIDAADYEA

-963 AWTSKTW
+963 AWTNKTW
-970 RIGSNAVTSTRW
+970 RIGSNAVTSTGW

-1012 QMKSLRTLNLRRNNL
+1012 EMKSLRTLNLRRNNL
-1027 RGDVAAFCKLLP
+1027 SGDVAAFCKLLP

-1086 GDKLADIQLGSLIA
+1086 GDKLADIKLGSLIA
-1100 YDHKNQNFEAH
+1100 YDHQNQNFEAH
-1111 PSLSIYTTDNN
+1111 PSLSIYTADNN
-1122 SYVGEMRYED
+1122 SYVGEMRYVD

-1143 TYASGTEFCIR
+1143 NYASGTEFCIR
-1154 SNGGVAQNNRL
+1154 SSGGVAQNNRL

-1243 RRWTESLGDGASA
+1243 RRRTESLGEEASA

-1280 TLAGVKA
+1280 TLAGVMA

-1353 FEGQATGIDAVTT
+1353 FEGQTTDIDAVTT
-1366 DAKSREDVYS
+1366 DAESREDVYS
-1376 IDGRKLNGVER
+1376 IDGRKLNHVGR

>member
-1 MIKARYILTLFAMLL
+1 MLL

-40 LKAQPAEAAT
+40 LKALPAEAAT

-73 WRFINWTDAEG
+73 WRFKNWTDAEG
-84 KVVSTSN
+84 KEVSTSS

-108 EYQKTSLLTIAY
+108 EYQKTSRLTIAY

-135 GVPYYTQASTYS
+135 GLTYPYTASTYS

-153 WTTSDGTVISTNRTV
+153 WTTSDGTVISTNREV
-168 SYTVTENDE
+168 RYIFTENDE
-177 TITAHYRYTP
+177 TITAHYCYTP

-209 GLTGFN
+209 GLVGFN
-215 KTSGF
+215 QNNGF
-220 SVSEGSP
+220 SVYEGKTF
-227 YSVTVYS
+227 SVTVYDAGS
-234 VSDYEF
+234 YEF
-240 KGWTWEGET
+240 KGWSREGSSEIIGQYRT
-249 KVLETSYTWNV
+249 FSGT
-260 NMGTRDAHL
+260 MGKEDVYL

-336 NIQKTLRTDAYT
+336 KIQKTLRTDAYT

-371 DGVVVRIPVSAQDA
+371 DGVVVRIPVSAQEA
-385 LKDGIYTVKFS
+385 LKDSVYTVKFS

-402 LEDAAINFTSR
+402 LEDADINFTSR

-533 SQCKPEGTINVKTGG
+533 SQCKPEGTINVKPGG
-548 KEVFSVNLLTA
+548 KKVFSVNLQTA

-585 QKPVTLQFNTAANSA
+585 AKPVTLQFNAAANSA
-600 DMQKVT
+600 DLQKVT
-606 DFFRHI
+606 AFFSHI

-617 QVTLNGAAIN
+617 VVTLNGAAIN
-627 IGEIGRY
+627 IGEIGRF

-673 RGYQLTGTD
+673 RGYQLTGTG
-682 DLPAMTLTNEGSKT
+682 DLPDMTLTNEGSKT

-729 LSSPSNNAVLEYGQ
+729 LSSPSNNATLEYGQ

-752 QDAVGYTFHYRR
+752 QAAVGYTFHYRR
-764 TDAEATEDGEAEEWK
+764 TDVQATEDGEAEEWK

-784 SPSTTFVPV
+784 SPSTAFVPV

-841 TTFQITAVVRN
+841 TTFQITAVVCN

-865 MLYEERADGKQY
+865 ALYEKRPDGAVRVGTQVHY
-877 YGIKGIAHRGV
+877 GV
-888 LQPGESYTVTFT
+888 LQPDASYTVTFN
-900 VTSPGASVSGF
+900 VTSPDASQSEVSYF
-911 RYMVETDVYA
+911 VETDLYR

-927 ESNNSKFTDP
+927 ESNNSKFTDQ
-937 IAIVNRYIDAADYEA
+937 IAIINRYIDAADYEA
-952 LKAIYAATNGG
+952 LKVLYQATNGG

-970 RIGSNAVTSTRW
+970 RIGSNAVTSTGW

-995 IDLQDNNLS
+995 IDLQINNLT
-1004 GSLPTEGM
+1004 GTLPTEGM
-1012 QMKSLRTLNLRRNNL
+1012 EMKSLRTLNLSGNSLN
-1027 RGDVAAFCKLLP
+1027 GDVAAFCKLLP

-1065 NLQNQREGYSLS
+1065 NLQNQRERYSLS

-1086 GDKLADIQLGSLIA
+1086 GDKLADIKLGSLIA
-1100 YDHKNQNFEAH
+1100 YDHQNQNFEAH
-1111 PSLSIYTTDNN
+1111 PSLSIYTADNN
-1122 SYVGEMRYED
+1122 SYVGEMRYSD

-1143 TYASGTEFCIR
+1143 NYASGTEFCIR
-1154 SNGGVAQNNRL
+1154 SYEGVAQNNRL

-1224 NIFIGSNDNADR
+1224 NIFIASNDNADR

-1243 RRWTESLGDGASA
+1243 RRWTESLGEEASA

-1280 TLAGVKA
+1280 TLVGVKA

-1300 LVTHNTANGVRVV
+1300 LMTHNTANGVRVV

-1366 DAKSREDVYS
+1366 DAESREDVYS